1 MAWIK
6 IPENKTEMQIG
17 GNWVKIPSGMKEVEI
32 PDNLLGAQPA
42 TNSAPTYAPSAP
54 DMSKAVDAT
63 PKEKT
68 WYDKVGEFA
77 DQISPINVI
86 KGVGKELGGM
96 LEYSHYDGATGKE
109 LEAKKATEALARAKH
124 AGDDRNIISQLLG
137 DESKDQ
143 AVKERTENL
152 LYNWAKKNNY
162 DDVRE
167 ANGKYYL
174 QKGDNFIPVD
184 EPGIGDSVSTYLNE
198 MGVPMGAISVAS
210 ALLPTKKLSTA
221 QKAIST
227 ALATAG
233 ASGAG
238 AALDLMADKRI
249 LGDETINGDDYLKHA
264 LRGASDDALISGP
277 LVTMASPAV
286 KEALKKGV
294 SKASDYSIVKPVAR
308 YVINDNIGGAQK
320 AMADKLGGE
329 ANVAAAQN
337 LSKEALDED
346 MYKALLNDDKTYT
359 LPNVGNEKVQ
369 KGINYVNE
377 KILAPAQKATRDII
391 KGDKIKEQEMD
402 LLLTAL
408 GNDAKGA
415 EIIANTVAND
425 PKSFSKIYKMSSDL
439 NADAKNTLLNMVDK
453 KKTADILSGYEKR
466 TKDNFGE
473 VINALDDAFAGK
485 EASANLLQAKHEL
498 GTQALRLPAGY
509 RDSTLELL
517 GNTKGFKGLNEVRN
531 VLSADMA
538 RLTAPDAI
546 TAGTKK
552 TLGKMIEAVDNAID
566 NVAEQA
572 FNNPALSQ
580 KAKDVLK
587 QARSEYALFKELQNS
602 KIYHDVMGELK
613 SSGDIT
619 NSLLKALNAE
629 NGLDFKAL
637 TSRLSSSEQEALETN
652 LIRGVIEKFSKD
664 GITDFSKVSATLKDA
679 PFESKRAVEIMSEL
693 NKKAPILNN
702 TSALLEKLTAINPKA
717 KELQQGIGHSVTGAL
732 MTMKRNLAIERLKSL
747 LPVLGNDASLKN
759 HIRNAINNAGDLKS
773 VINNLEKIEIKDAP
787 ENSTKLLEAFKNEVK
802 ALREEAQTGEIKGD
816 NFITKESP
824 APKSDLNVKIS
835 VDDWVRELG
844 GINANKQI
852 KADLTKLY
860 EKHKE
865 LFTKPSDVFRLIK
878 AVKEN
883 PTFFYNN
890 NEPNTALIG
899 KILDNGKL
907 GKIGIQKDYD
917 SEYLKLNHA
926 TYSSKADKENKRLL
940 RRNENSHLVGSP
952 TPTQLTLGEAT
963 EPTADGAKALLDEKG
978 RASEDALHSHTDTKP
993 AGALKLEQDA
1003 RLARDNEIIPQ
1014 KDKNTKTINASPH
1027 IASGL
1032 LGGTAN
1038 GADENGNVSPEE
1050 FAKGF
1055 IYALFG
1061 SKFSASAVK
1070 RISPELY
1077 NSILGLGKK
1086 MPQMAKDNPKLLTKI
1101 YGSAKSNSINSFA
1114 GEKALNAS
1122 ANKLSKAKAMLEKGE
1137 DEVKIWQSTGWYK
1150 DKDGAWKFEI
1160 DDSPAKIKNQN
1171 ADKLGDLL
1179 EHKELFKAYPELK
1192 DINVVKIKD
1201 ELYNKNLKDWHKES
1215 SPLTKNTDGTP
1226 KIFYHGTKKSN
1237 ISEFDQK
1244 FDKSKWGFFFTTDK
1258 GLSEEYSKGRYGLKE
1273 PNSGV
1278 MEVYINAKKP
1288 FDLREEITND
1298 TAKKYQALLGNLA
1311 KRDDIKNGVGKSL
1324 YEYIKN
1330 TNLKQYDTK
1339 ARAFKDKLQ
1348 NAGYDSII
1356 LDDNVIVAFNPNQIK
1371 HVKNNGN
1378 FNKENDI
1385 YASGNKGYYDPVK
1398 KEIGLREIA
1407 DKSTLMHEIQHAIQ
1421 DIEGFAKGSNTND
1434 KKYAL
1439 SHGEAEARNVQNRL
1453 NLNKKDR
1460 VYPHETFDVNPND
1473 TFVSREDGVNFSQK
1487 LPELKEKRGIYNV
1500 TYNGKNSTQ
1509 IKQDLD
1515 NINDAI
1521 KYERGNIGK
1530 GAKHISIR
1538 HLDDENKAGFVTKE
1552 ELLNLGEN
1560 VRNFIKEHK
1569 EPFVNKKN
1577 ARIYEWE
1584 DDKGVRFKLVVS
1596 NKNGEGRGLPL
1607 GKSQDVSSITND
1619 LRPATKK
1626 GLSPSGSLDDIIT
1639 FYSDRNLKEPMKFEN
1654 PKLKLL
1660 DAIDTSSDKVGLVKK
1675 VLLNKD
1681 ISDGVKAKAV
1691 NRLTK
1696 NKISQ
1701 GAKTS
1706 YISTKNSKNN

>member
-6 IPENKTEMQIG
+6 IPENAKEMQIG
-17 GNWVKIPSGMKEVEI
+17 GNWIQIPNGAKEMQV
-32 PDNLLGAQPA
+32 PDGLLSKQQ
-42 TNSAPTYAPSAP
+42 NSNVATYAPPPAP

-77 DQISPINVI
+77 DKISPINVA

-124 AGDDRNIISQLLG
+124 ASDDRNIISQLAG

-198 MGVPMGAISVAS
+198 MGVPMGAITLAS
-210 ALLPTKKLSTA
+210 NLLPNKKLSAA
-221 QKAIST
+221 QKAVTT
-227 ALATAG
+227 ALGTAG
-233 ASGAG
+233 ASGIG
-238 AALDLMADKRI
+238 AAMDVFADKRI
-249 LGDETINGDDYLKHA
+249 LGDDSITTDDYLKHA
-264 LRGASDDALISGP
+264 LRGASDDALVSAP
-277 LVTMASPAV
+277 LAAMASPAV
-286 KEALKKGV
+286 KEALKKGA
-294 SKASDYSIVKPVAR
+294 KTASDLSLVKPLAR
-308 YVINDNIGGAQK
+308 YVINDNIGGAEK
-320 AMADKLGGE
+320 AIMDKLGGE
-329 ANVAAAQN
+329 ANTAAAQN
-337 LSKEALDED
+337 LSKNALGDD
-346 MYKALLNDDKTYT
+346 LYRTLLNDDQAYA
-359 LPNVGNEKVQ
+359 LPKVGNEKIQ
-369 KGINYVNE
+369 KGINYVNDN
-377 KILAPAQKATRDII
+377 ILAPAQKITRDMI
-391 KGDKIKEQEMD
+391 KGEGTREREMD
-402 LLLTAL
+402 LFLTAL

-415 EIIANTVAND
+415 DIIADAVARD

-439 NADAKNTLLNMVDK
+439 NADAKNAFLNMIEK

-473 VINALDDAFAGK
+473 VVNALDDAFVGK

-517 GNTKGFKGLNEVRN
+517 GNTKSFKGLNEVRN

-572 FNNPALSQ
+572 FSNPALSQ

-629 NGLDFKAL
+629 NGLDLKAL
-637 TSRLSSSEQEALETN
+637 TARLSSSEQEALETN
-652 LIRGVIEKFSKD
+652 LIRGVIEKFTKD
-664 GITDFSKVSATLKDA
+664 GITDFSKVSNTLKNA
-679 PFESKRAVEIMSEL
+679 PFESKRAVEIMGEL
-693 NKKAPILNN
+693 NKKAHILNN
-702 TSALLEKLTAINPKA
+702 TSSLLEKLTAINPKA
-717 KELQQGIGHSVTGAL
+717 KELQQGQGTHITSAL

-759 HIRNAINNAGDLKS
+759 HIRSAINNAGDLKS

-824 APKSDLNVKIS
+824 APKSDLNVKMDLAPNIRDLSKITTEEIS
-835 VDDWVRELG
+835 
-844 GINANKQI
+844 
-852 KADLTKLY
+852 ADLDYLAS
-860 EKHKE
+860 KHPE
-865 LFTKPSDVFRLIK
+865 MFSKPSDVFRLIREIK
-878 AVKEN
+878 NEPTHFFNNNRLDYALIVKRMDENKIGKLAIDKESGEVKHATKVKE
-883 PTFFYNN
+883 
-890 NEPNTALIG
+890 
-899 KILDNGKL
+899 
-907 GKIGIQKDYD
+907 KD
-917 SEYLKLNHA
+917 L
-926 TYSSKADKENKRLL
+926 KRLDKVS
-940 RRNENSHLVGSP
+940 RENSKDAGIIQTFIQPGSKSNSE
-952 TPTQLTLGEAT
+952 LGL
-963 EPTADGAKALLDEKG
+963 P
-978 RASEDALHSHTDTKP
+978 
-993 AGALKLEQDA
+993 
-1003 RLARDNEIIPQ
+1003 NEIIPKQTQELDKTFKNQ
-1014 KDKNTKTINASPH
+1014 KDENTKTINASPH

-1038 GADENGNVSPEE
+1038 GADENGDVSPEE

-1061 SKFSASAVK
+1061 SKITAEGVK
-1070 RISPELY
+1070 KVSPELY
-1077 NSILGLGKK
+1077 NKILSISKK
-1086 MPQMAKDNPKLLTKI
+1086 P
-1101 YGSAKSNSINSFA
+1101 S
-1114 GEKALNAS
+1114 E
-1122 ANKLSKAKAMLEKGE
+1122 E
-1137 DEVKIWQSTGWYK
+1137 
-1150 DKDGAWKFEI
+1150 
-1160 DDSPAKIKNQN
+1160 IKNIVDN
-1171 ADKLGDLL
+1171 AGVDKL
-1179 EHKELFKAYPELK
+1179 
-1192 DINVVKIKD
+1192 
-1201 ELYNKNLKDWHKES
+1201 
-1215 SPLTKNTDGTP
+1215 
-1226 KIFYHGTKKSN
+1226 
-1237 ISEFDQK
+1237 
-1244 FDKSKWGFFFTTDK
+1244 
-1258 GLSEEYSKGRYGLKE
+1258 
-1273 PNSGV
+1273 
-1278 MEVYINAKKP
+1278 AK
-1288 FDLREEITND
+1288 
-1298 TAKKYQALLGNLA
+1298 Q
-1311 KRDDIKNGVGKSL
+1311 
-1324 YEYIKN
+1324 
-1330 TNLKQYDTK
+1330 
-1339 ARAFKDKLQ
+1339 
-1348 NAGYDSII
+1348 
-1356 LDDNVIVAFNPNQIK
+1356 
-1371 HVKNNGN
+1371 
-1378 FNKENDI
+1378 
-1385 YASGNKGYYDPVK
+1385 
-1398 KEIGLREIA
+1398 
-1407 DKSTLMHEIQHAIQ
+1407 
-1421 DIEGFAKGSNTND
+1421 
-1434 KKYAL
+1434 
-1439 SHGEAEARNVQNRL
+1439 
-1453 NLNKKDR
+1453 
-1460 VYPHETFDVNPND
+1460 
-1473 TFVSREDGVNFSQK
+1473 
-1487 LPELKEKRGIYNV
+1487 EKRGIYNV
-1500 TYNGKNSTQ
+1500 TYNGKNATQ

-1660 DAIDTSSDKVGLVKK
+1660 DVIDASGDKVGLVKK

-1706 YISTKNSKNN
+1706 YISTKNSDNN

>member
-773 VINNLEKIEIKDAP
+773 VINNLEKVEIKDAP
-787 ENSTKLLEAFKNEVK
+787 QNSQKLLEAFKNEVK
-802 ALREEAQTGEIKGD
+802 VLREEAQTGEIKGD
-816 NFITKESP
+816 SFITKESP
-824 APKSDLNVKIS
+824 APKSDLNVKMDLAPNVRDLSKITTEEIS
-835 VDDWVRELG
+835 
-844 GINANKQI
+844 
-852 KADLTKLY
+852 ADLDYLAS
-860 EKHKE
+860 KHPE
-865 LFTKPSDVFRLIK
+865 MFSKPSDVFRLIREIK
-878 AVKEN
+878 NEPTHFFNNNRLDYALIVKRVGDNKIGKLAVDKESGEVKHATKVKE
-883 PTFFYNN
+883 
-890 NEPNTALIG
+890 
-899 KILDNGKL
+899 
-907 GKIGIQKDYD
+907 KDI
-917 SEYLKLNHA
+917 
-926 TYSSKADKENKRLL
+926 KRLD
-940 RRNENSHLVGSP
+940 RISRENSKDAGIIQTFIQPGSKSNSE
-952 TPTQLTLGEAT
+952 LGL
-963 EPTADGAKALLDEKG
+963 P
-978 RASEDALHSHTDTKP
+978 
-993 AGALKLEQDA
+993 
-1003 RLARDNEIIPQ
+1003 NEIIPKQTQELDKTFKNQ

-1038 GADENGNVSPEE
+1038 GTDENGKVSPEE
-1050 FAKGF
+1050 FAKCL

-1061 SKFSASAVK
+1061 SKISASAVK
-1070 RISPELY
+1070 RRSPELY

-1288 FDLREEITND
+1288 FDLREEITKD
-1298 TAKKYQALLGNLA
+1298 TANKYQALLGNLA
-1311 KRDDIKNGVGKSL
+1311 KRDDIKNGVGRSL

-1339 ARAFKDKLQ
+1339 AKAFKDKLQ
-1348 NAGYDSII
+1348 KAGYDSII

-1385 YASGNKGYYDPVK
+1385 YALGNKGYYDPLK
-1398 KEIGLREIA
+1398 KEIGLSEIA

-1453 NLNKKDR
+1453 DLNKKGR
-1460 VYPHETFDVNPND
+1460 AHPHETFDVNPNE

-1500 TYNGKNSTQ
+1500 TYNGKFSTPVY
-1509 IKQDLD
+1509 KDVKD
-1515 NINDAI
+1515 VEGAVRYAI
-1521 KYERGNIGK
+1521 GNKNK
-1530 GAKHISIR
+1530 GAKHIEIK
-1538 HLDDENKAGFVTKE
+1538 HLEDTTKEGYVTKQ
-1552 ELLNLGEN
+1552 ELLNMGEN
-1560 VRNFIKEHK
+1560 MRKFIKEYK
-1569 EPFVNKKN
+1569 EPFINDRN
-1577 ARIYEWE
+1577 ARLYEWE
-1584 DDKGVRFKLVVS
+1584 DKDGVRFRLVI
-1596 NKNGEGRGLPL
+1596 NDIKDKNGGSGIH
-1607 GKSQDVSSITND
+1607 SAITSTSAN
-1619 LRPATKK
+1619 
-1626 GLSPSGSLDDIIT
+1626 DDIIT

-1660 DAIDTSSDKVGLVKK
+1660 DAIDTSGDKVGLVKK

-1706 YISTKNSKNN
+1706 YISTKNSDNN

>member
-32 PDNLLGAQPA
+32 PDNLLGTQPA
-42 TNSAPTYAPSAP
+42 ANSAPTYAPPAP

-77 DQISPINVI
+77 DKISPINVI

-124 AGDDRNIISQLLG
+124 ASDDRNIISQLAG

-198 MGVPMGAISVAS
+198 MGVPMGAITLAS
-210 ALLPTKKLSTA
+210 NLLPNKKLSAA
-221 QKAIST
+221 QKAVT
-227 ALATAG
+227 AALGTAG
-233 ASGAG
+233 ASGIG
-238 AALDLMADKRI
+238 AAMDVFADKRI
-249 LGDETINGDDYLKHA
+249 LGDDSITTDDYLKHA
-264 LRGASDDALISGP
+264 LRGASDDALVSAP
-277 LVTMASPAV
+277 LAAMASPAV

-308 YVINDNIGGAQK
+308 YVINDNIGGAEK
-320 AMADKLGGE
+320 AIMDKLGGE
-329 ANVAAAQN
+329 ANAAAAQN
-337 LSKEALDED
+337 LSKNALGDD
-346 MYKALLNDDKTYT
+346 LYKTLLNDDQAYT
-359 LPNVGNEKVQ
+359 LPKVGNEKIQ
-369 KGINYVNE
+369 KGINYVNDN
-377 KILAPAQKATRDII
+377 ILAPAQKITRDMV
-391 KGDKIKEQEMD
+391 KGEGTREREMD
-402 LLLTAL
+402 LFLTAL

-415 EIIANTVAND
+415 DIIADAVARD

-439 NADAKNTLLNMVDK
+439 NADAKNAFLNMIEK
-453 KKTADILSGYEKR
+453 KKTVDILSGYEKR

-473 VINALDDAFAGK
+473 VINALDDAFVGK

-572 FNNPALSQ
+572 FSNPALSQ

-629 NGLDFKAL
+629 NGLDLKAL
-637 TSRLSSSEQEALETN
+637 TARLSSSEQEALETN
-652 LIRGVIEKFSKD
+652 LIRGVIEKFTKD
-664 GITDFSKVSATLKDA
+664 GITDFSKVSDTLKNA
-679 PFESKRAVEIMSEL
+679 PFESKRAVEIMGEL

-702 TSALLEKLTAINPKA
+702 TSSLLEKLTAINPKA

-816 NFITKESP
+816 NFITKGSP
-824 APKSDLNVKIS
+824 APKSDLNVKMDLAPNIRDLSKITTEEIS
-835 VDDWVRELG
+835 
-844 GINANKQI
+844 
-852 KADLTKLY
+852 ADLDYLAS
-860 EKHKE
+860 KHPE
-865 LFTKPSDVFRLIK
+865 MFSKPSDVFRLIREIK
-878 AVKEN
+878 NEPTHFFNNNRLDYALIVKRMDENKIGKLAIDKESGEVKHATKVKE
-883 PTFFYNN
+883 
-890 NEPNTALIG
+890 
-899 KILDNGKL
+899 
-907 GKIGIQKDYD
+907 KD
-917 SEYLKLNHA
+917 L
-926 TYSSKADKENKRLL
+926 KRLDKVS
-940 RRNENSHLVGSP
+940 RENSKDAGIIQTFIQPGSKSNSE
-952 TPTQLTLGEAT
+952 LGL
-963 EPTADGAKALLDEKG
+963 P
-978 RASEDALHSHTDTKP
+978 
-993 AGALKLEQDA
+993 
-1003 RLARDNEIIPQ
+1003 NEIIPKQTQELDKTFKNQ

-1101 YGSAKSNSINSFA
+1101 YGAANSNSINSFA
-1114 GEKALNAS
+1114 GEKALNAN

-1150 DKDGAWKFEI
+1150 DKDSAWKFEI

-1473 TFVSREDGVNFSQK
+1473 TFVSREDGVNFSKK

-1500 TYNGKNSTQ
+1500 TYNGKFSTPVY
-1509 IKQDLD
+1509 KDLTTID
-1515 NINDAI
+1515 DAI
-1521 KYERGNIGK
+1521 KYAKGDKSK

-1538 HLDDENKAGFVTKE
+1538 HLNDENKEGYVTRQ
-1552 ELLNLGEN
+1552 ELLSLGEN
-1560 VRNFIKEHK
+1560 IRAYLKENK
-1569 EPFVNKKN
+1569 EPFIDK
-1577 ARIYEWE
+1577 RGGHIYEWE
-1584 DDKGVRFKLVVS
+1584 DKDGVRFRAVIGQAKRES
-1596 NKNGEGRGLPL
+1596 DDR
-1607 GKSQDVSSITND
+1607 SITSTLKPTD
-1619 LRPATKK
+1619 EATK
-1626 GLSPSGSLDDIIT
+1626 SGIIPNSSLYSSNDIIT

-1660 DAIDTSSDKVGLVKK
+1660 DAIDTSSDKAGLVKK

-1706 YISTKNSKNN
+1706 YISTKNSDNN

>member
-17 GNWVKIPSGMKEVEI
+17 GNWVKIPNGMKEVEI

-42 TNSAPTYAPSAP
+42 ANSAPTYAPPAP

-77 DQISPINVI
+77 DKISPINVI

-96 LEYSHYDGATGKE
+96 LEHSHYDGATGEE
-109 LEAKKATEALARAKH
+109 LEAKKATEALSRAKH
-124 AGDDRNIISQLLG
+124 ASDDRNIISQLAG

-198 MGVPMGAISVAS
+198 MGVPMGAITLAS
-210 ALLPTKKLSTA
+210 NLLPNKKLSA
-221 QKAIST
+221 VQKAVT
-227 ALATAG
+227 AALGTAG
-233 ASGAG
+233 ASGIG
-238 AALDLMADKRI
+238 AAMDVFADKRI
-249 LGDETINGDDYLKHA
+249 LGDDSITTDDYLKHA
-264 LRGASDDALISGP
+264 LRGASDDALVSAP
-277 LVTMASPAV
+277 LAAMASPAV

-294 SKASDYSIVKPVAR
+294 KTASDLSVVKPLAR
-308 YVINDNIGGAQK
+308 YVINDNIGGAEK
-320 AMADKLGGE
+320 TIMDKLGGE
-329 ANVAAAQN
+329 ANAEAAQN
-337 LSKEALDED
+337 LSKNALGDD
-346 MYKALLNDDKTYT
+346 LYKTLLNDDQAYA
-359 LPNVGNEKVQ
+359 LPKVGNEKIQ
-369 KGINYVNE
+369 NGINSVNDNS
-377 KILAPAQKATRDII
+377 LAPAQKITRDMI
-391 KGDKIKEQEMD
+391 KGEGTREREMD
-402 LLLTAL
+402 LFLTAL

-415 EIIANTVAND
+415 DIIADAVARD

-439 NADAKNTLLNMVDK
+439 NADAKSAFLNMIEK

-473 VINALDDAFAGK
+473 VINALDDAFVGK

-629 NGLDFKAL
+629 NGLDLKAL
-637 TSRLSSSEQEALETN
+637 TARLSSSEQEALETN
-652 LIRGVIEKFSKD
+652 LIRGVIEKFTKD
-664 GITDFSKVSATLKDA
+664 GITDFSKVSDTLKNA
-679 PFESKRAVEIMSEL
+679 PFESKRAVEIMGEL

-702 TSALLEKLTAINPKA
+702 TSSLLEKLTAINPKA

-747 LPVLGNDASLKN
+747 LPVLGNDAALKN
-759 HIRNAINNAGDLKS
+759 HIRNAINSAGDLKS
-773 VINNLEKIEIKDAP
+773 VINNLEKVEVKDVP

-802 ALREEAQTGEIKGD
+802 ALREEAQTREIKGD
-816 NFITKESP
+816 GFVVKNSGRLTFMDEAKFELSKELQG
-824 APKSDLNVKIS
+824 KTDLGEKIS
-835 VDDWVRELG
+835 TSLAWLHSKHPEMFE
-844 GINANKQI
+844 NK
-852 KADLTKLY
+852 
-860 EKHKE
+860 
-865 LFTKPSDVFRLIK
+865 R
-878 AVKEN
+878 AVKELID
-883 PTFFYNN
+883 YVLD
-890 NEPNTALIG
+890 EPNTIKAG
-899 KILDNGKL
+899 KSENSVYL
-907 GKIGIQKDYD
+907 GKKDDTKIKDIVVDKD
-917 SEYLKLNHA
+917 SNKIIHA
-926 TYSSKADKENKRLL
+926 NSRKMNASEKKE
-940 RRNENSHLVGSP
+940 
-952 TPTQLTLGEAT
+952 
-963 EPTADGAKALLDEKG
+963 

-1003 RLARDNEIIPQ
+1003 RLARDSGIIPQ

-1061 SKFSASAVK
+1061 SRITAEGVK
-1070 RISPELY
+1070 RVSPELY
-1077 NSILGLGKK
+1077 NKILSISKK
-1086 MPQMAKDNPKLLTKI
+1086 P
-1101 YGSAKSNSINSFA
+1101 S
-1114 GEKALNAS
+1114 E
-1122 ANKLSKAKAMLEKGE
+1122 E
-1137 DEVKIWQSTGWYK
+1137 
-1150 DKDGAWKFEI
+1150 
-1160 DDSPAKIKNQN
+1160 IKNIVDN
-1171 ADKLGDLL
+1171 AGADKL
-1179 EHKELFKAYPELK
+1179 
-1192 DINVVKIKD
+1192 
-1201 ELYNKNLKDWHKES
+1201 
-1215 SPLTKNTDGTP
+1215 
-1226 KIFYHGTKKSN
+1226 
-1237 ISEFDQK
+1237 
-1244 FDKSKWGFFFTTDK
+1244 
-1258 GLSEEYSKGRYGLKE
+1258 
-1273 PNSGV
+1273 
-1278 MEVYINAKKP
+1278 AK
-1288 FDLREEITND
+1288 
-1298 TAKKYQALLGNLA
+1298 Q
-1311 KRDDIKNGVGKSL
+1311 
-1324 YEYIKN
+1324 
-1330 TNLKQYDTK
+1330 
-1339 ARAFKDKLQ
+1339 
-1348 NAGYDSII
+1348 
-1356 LDDNVIVAFNPNQIK
+1356 
-1371 HVKNNGN
+1371 
-1378 FNKENDI
+1378 
-1385 YASGNKGYYDPVK
+1385 
-1398 KEIGLREIA
+1398 
-1407 DKSTLMHEIQHAIQ
+1407 
-1421 DIEGFAKGSNTND
+1421 
-1434 KKYAL
+1434 
-1439 SHGEAEARNVQNRL
+1439 
-1453 NLNKKDR
+1453 
-1460 VYPHETFDVNPND
+1460 
-1473 TFVSREDGVNFSQK
+1473 
-1487 LPELKEKRGIYNV
+1487 EKRGIYNV
-1500 TYNGKNSTQ
+1500 TYNGKFSTPVY
-1509 IKQDLD
+1509 KDLED
-1515 NINDAI
+1515 VEGAVRYAI
-1521 KYERGNIGK
+1521 GNKNK
-1530 GAKHISIR
+1530 GAKHIEIK
-1538 HLDDENKAGFVTKE
+1538 HLEDTTKEGYVTKQ
-1552 ELLNLGEN
+1552 ELLNMGEN
-1560 VRNFIKEHK
+1560 MRKFIKEYK
-1569 EPFVNKKN
+1569 EPFINDRK
-1577 ARIYEWE
+1577 ARLYEWE
-1584 DDKGVRFKLVVS
+1584 DKDGVRFRLVI
-1596 NKNGEGRGLPL
+1596 NDIKDKNGGSGIH
-1607 GKSQDVSSITND
+1607 SAITSTSANN
-1619 LRPATKK
+1619 
-1626 GLSPSGSLDDIIT
+1626 DIIT

-1660 DAIDTSSDKVGLVKK
+1660 DAIDNSSDKVGAVEKI
-1675 VLLNKD
+1675 LLNKH

-1701 GAKTS
+1701 GVKIS
-1706 YISTKNSKNN
+1706 YISTKNSNNN

>member
-1 MAWIK
+1 MGLYK
-6 IPENKTEMQIG
+6 QIG
-17 GNWVKIPSGMKEVEI
+17 
-32 PDNLLGAQPA
+32 
-42 TNSAPTYAPSAP
+42 Y
-54 DMSKAVDAT
+54 
-63 PKEKT
+63 
-68 WYDKVGEFA
+68 
-77 DQISPINVI
+77 
-86 KGVGKELGGM
+86 
-96 LEYSHYDGATGKE
+96 
-109 LEAKKATEALARAKH
+109 
-124 AGDDRNIISQLLG
+124 RNISL
-137 DESKDQ
+137 
-143 AVKERTENL
+143 
-152 LYNWAKKNNY
+152 
-162 DDVRE
+162 
-167 ANGKYYL
+167 
-174 QKGDNFIPVD
+174 
-184 EPGIGDSVSTYLNE
+184 
-198 MGVPMGAISVAS
+198 
-210 ALLPTKKLSTA
+210 
-221 QKAIST
+221 
-227 ALATAG
+227 
-233 ASGAG
+233 
-238 AALDLMADKRI
+238 
-249 LGDETINGDDYLKHA
+249 
-264 LRGASDDALISGP
+264 
-277 LVTMASPAV
+277 
-286 KEALKKGV
+286 
-294 SKASDYSIVKPVAR
+294 
-308 YVINDNIGGAQK
+308 
-320 AMADKLGGE
+320 
-329 ANVAAAQN
+329 
-337 LSKEALDED
+337 
-346 MYKALLNDDKTYT
+346 
-359 LPNVGNEKVQ
+359 
-369 KGINYVNE
+369 
-377 KILAPAQKATRDII
+377 
-391 KGDKIKEQEMD
+391 
-402 LLLTAL
+402 
-408 GNDAKGA
+408 
-415 EIIANTVAND
+415 
-425 PKSFSKIYKMSSDL
+425 
-439 NADAKNTLLNMVDK
+439 
-453 KKTADILSGYEKR
+453 
-466 TKDNFGE
+466 
-473 VINALDDAFAGK
+473 
-485 EASANLLQAKHEL
+485 
-498 GTQALRLPAGY
+498 
-509 RDSTLELL
+509 
-517 GNTKGFKGLNEVRN
+517 
-531 VLSADMA
+531 
-538 RLTAPDAI
+538 
-546 TAGTKK
+546 
-552 TLGKMIEAVDNAID
+552 
-566 NVAEQA
+566 
-572 FNNPALSQ
+572 
-580 KAKDVLK
+580 
-587 QARSEYALFKELQNS
+587 
-602 KIYHDVMGELK
+602 

-629 NGLDFKAL
+629 KGLDLKAL
-637 TSRLSSSEQEALETN
+637 IARLSSSEQEALETN
-652 LIRGVIEKFSKD
+652 LIRGVIEKFTKD
-664 GITDFSKVSATLKDA
+664 GITDFSKVSNTLKDA
-679 PFESKRAVEIMSEL
+679 PFESKRAVEIMGEL

-702 TSALLEKLTAINPKA
+702 TSSLLEKLTAINPKA

-816 NFITKESP
+816 GFVVKNGGKLTFMDKAKFELSKELQG
-824 APKSDLNVKIS
+824 KSDLGEKIS
-835 VDDWVRELG
+835 TSLAWLHSKHPEMFENKRAVKELIDYVLDEPNTIKAG
-844 GINANKQI
+844 KSENSVYLGKKDGTKIKDIVVNKSENKIIHANRRRMSTDEI
-852 KADLTKLY
+852 KAD
-860 EKHKE
+860 
-865 LFTKPSDVFRLIK
+865 
-878 AVKEN
+878 
-883 PTFFYNN
+883 
-890 NEPNTALIG
+890 G
-899 KILDNGKL
+899 K
-907 GKIGIQKDYD
+907 
-917 SEYLKLNHA
+917 
-926 TYSSKADKENKRLL
+926 
-940 RRNENSHLVGSP
+940 
-952 TPTQLTLGEAT
+952 
-963 EPTADGAKALLDEKG
+963 
-978 RASEDALHSHTDTKP
+978 DAHIPLHTDTMP
-993 AGALKLEQDA
+993 AGATGANA
-1003 RLARDNEIIPQ
+1003 RSSADESIISQ

-1038 GADENGNVSPEE
+1038 GTDENGNVSPEE

-1244 FDKSKWGFFFTTDK
+1244 FDKSKLGFFFTTDK

-1453 NLNKKDR
+1453 DLNKKDR
-1460 VYPHETFDVNPND
+1460 AYPHETFDVNPND

-1500 TYNGKNSTQ
+1500 TYNGKNAIQ

-1701 GAKTS
+1701 GVKNS
-1706 YISTKNSKNN
+1706 YISTKNSNNN

>member
-1 MAWIK
+1 
-6 IPENKTEMQIG
+6 
-17 GNWVKIPSGMKEVEI
+17 
-32 PDNLLGAQPA
+32 
-42 TNSAPTYAPSAP
+42 
-54 DMSKAVDAT
+54 
-63 PKEKT
+63 
-68 WYDKVGEFA
+68 
-77 DQISPINVI
+77 
-86 KGVGKELGGM
+86 
-96 LEYSHYDGATGKE
+96 
-109 LEAKKATEALARAKH
+109 
-124 AGDDRNIISQLLG
+124 
-137 DESKDQ
+137 
-143 AVKERTENL
+143 
-152 LYNWAKKNNY
+152 
-162 DDVRE
+162 
-167 ANGKYYL
+167 
-174 QKGDNFIPVD
+174 
-184 EPGIGDSVSTYLNE
+184 
-198 MGVPMGAISVAS
+198 
-210 ALLPTKKLSTA
+210 
-221 QKAIST
+221 
-227 ALATAG
+227 
-233 ASGAG
+233 
-238 AALDLMADKRI
+238 
-249 LGDETINGDDYLKHA
+249 
-264 LRGASDDALISGP
+264 
-277 LVTMASPAV
+277 
-286 KEALKKGV
+286 
-294 SKASDYSIVKPVAR
+294 
-308 YVINDNIGGAQK
+308 
-320 AMADKLGGE
+320 
-329 ANVAAAQN
+329 
-337 LSKEALDED
+337 
-346 MYKALLNDDKTYT
+346 
-359 LPNVGNEKVQ
+359 
-369 KGINYVNE
+369 
-377 KILAPAQKATRDII
+377 
-391 KGDKIKEQEMD
+391 
-402 LLLTAL
+402 
-408 GNDAKGA
+408 
-415 EIIANTVAND
+415 
-425 PKSFSKIYKMSSDL
+425 
-439 NADAKNTLLNMVDK
+439 
-453 KKTADILSGYEKR
+453 
-466 TKDNFGE
+466 
-473 VINALDDAFAGK
+473 
-485 EASANLLQAKHEL
+485 
-498 GTQALRLPAGY
+498 
-509 RDSTLELL
+509 
-517 GNTKGFKGLNEVRN
+517 
-531 VLSADMA
+531 
-538 RLTAPDAI
+538 
-546 TAGTKK
+546 
-552 TLGKMIEAVDNAID
+552 
-566 NVAEQA
+566 
-572 FNNPALSQ
+572 
-580 KAKDVLK
+580 
-587 QARSEYALFKELQNS
+587 
-602 KIYHDVMGELK
+602 
-613 SSGDIT
+613 
-619 NSLLKALNAE
+619 
-629 NGLDFKAL
+629 
-637 TSRLSSSEQEALETN
+637 
-652 LIRGVIEKFSKD
+652 
-664 GITDFSKVSATLKDA
+664 
-679 PFESKRAVEIMSEL
+679 
-693 NKKAPILNN
+693 
-702 TSALLEKLTAINPKA
+702 
-717 KELQQGIGHSVTGAL
+717 

-802 ALREEAQTGEIKGD
+802 ALREEAQNVEIKGD
-816 NFITKESP
+816 NFVTKESP
-824 APKSDLNVKIS
+824 VPKSDLNVKMDLAPNVRDLSKITTEEIS
-835 VDDWVRELG
+835 
-844 GINANKQI
+844 
-852 KADLTKLY
+852 ADLDYLAS
-860 EKHKE
+860 KHPE
-865 LFTKPSDVFRLIK
+865 MFSKPSDVFRLIREIK
-878 AVKEN
+878 NEPTHFFNNNRLDYALIVKRMDENKIGKLAIDKESGEVKHATKVKE
-883 PTFFYNN
+883 
-890 NEPNTALIG
+890 
-899 KILDNGKL
+899 
-907 GKIGIQKDYD
+907 KD
-917 SEYLKLNHA
+917 L
-926 TYSSKADKENKRLL
+926 KRLDKVS
-940 RRNENSHLVGSP
+940 RENSKDAGIIQTFIQPGSKSNSE
-952 TPTQLTLGEAT
+952 LGL
-963 EPTADGAKALLDEKG
+963 P
-978 RASEDALHSHTDTKP
+978 
-993 AGALKLEQDA
+993 
-1003 RLARDNEIIPQ
+1003 NEIIPKQTQELDKTFKNQ

-1101 YGSAKSNSINSFA
+1101 YGAANSNSINSFA
-1114 GEKALNAS
+1114 GEKALNAN

-1150 DKDGAWKFEI
+1150 DKDSAWKFEI

-1473 TFVSREDGVNFSQK
+1473 TFVSREDGVNFSKK

-1500 TYNGKNSTQ
+1500 TYNGKFSTPVY
-1509 IKQDLD
+1509 KDLTTID
-1515 NINDAI
+1515 DAI
-1521 KYERGNIGK
+1521 KYAKGDKSK

-1538 HLDDENKAGFVTKE
+1538 HLNDENKEGYVTRQ
-1552 ELLNLGEN
+1552 ELLSLGEN
-1560 VRNFIKEHK
+1560 IRAYLKENK
-1569 EPFVNKKN
+1569 EPFIDK
-1577 ARIYEWE
+1577 RGGHIYEWE
-1584 DDKGVRFKLVVS
+1584 DKDGVRFRAVIGQAKRES
-1596 NKNGEGRGLPL
+1596 DDR
-1607 GKSQDVSSITND
+1607 SITSTLKPTD
-1619 LRPATKK
+1619 EATK
-1626 GLSPSGSLDDIIT
+1626 SGIIPNSSLYSSNDIIT

-1660 DAIDTSSDKVGLVKK
+1660 DAIDTSSDKAGLVKK

-1706 YISTKNSKNN
+1706 YISTKNSDNN

>member
-124 AGDDRNIISQLLG
+124 AGDDRNIISQLVG

-184 EPGIGDSVSTYLNE
+184 EPGIGDSLSTYLNE

-238 AALDLMADKRI
+238 AAMDLMADKRI

-264 LRGASDDALISGP
+264 LRGASDDSLISGP
-277 LVTMASPAV
+277 LATMTSPAV

-329 ANVAAAQN
+329 ANAAAAQN

-359 LPNVGNEKVQ
+359 LPNVGNEKIQ
-369 KGINYVNE
+369 KGINYLNE
-377 KILAPAQKATRDII
+377 NVITPAQKTTRDII
-391 KGDKIKEQEMD
+391 KGEGTREREMD
-402 LLLTAL
+402 LFLTAL

-415 EIIANTVAND
+415 DIIADAVARD

-619 NSLLKALNAE
+619 NSLLKALSAE

-664 GITDFSKVSATLKDA
+664 GITDFSKVSAALKDA

-747 LPVLGNDASLKN
+747 LPVLGNDVALKN

-773 VINNLEKIEIKDAP
+773 VINNLEKVEVKDAP
-787 ENSTKLLEAFKNEVK
+787 QNSQKLLEAFKNEVK

-816 NFITKESP
+816 SFITKQSP

-852 KADLTKLY
+852 KADLTNLY

-865 LFTKPSDVFRLIK
+865 LFAKPSDVFRLIK

-907 GKIGIQKDYD
+907 GKIGIQKEYD

-940 RRNENSHLVGSP
+940 RRNEKSHLVGSP

-963 EPTADGAKALLDEKG
+963 EPTADGAKALLDENSKDAG
-978 RASEDALHSHTDTKP
+978 IIQTFIQPGSKSNSELGLP
-993 AGALKLEQDA
+993 
-1003 RLARDNEIIPQ
+1003 NEIIPKQ
-1014 KDKNTKTINASPH
+1014 TQELDKTLENRNVKPYKNKEDALVKEGYLNPTWEPQLKTIAKEHALDEAKLKEIFLDQTINTSKGRKPNFFLDLGDIVPTYGKSKRSPEYTNNLREIDNKLQQAYETFVKPLSASESKKIKTLYANPH

-1055 IYALFG
+1055 VYALFG
-1061 SKFSASAVK
+1061 SKITAEGVK
-1070 RISPELY
+1070 KVSPELY
-1077 NSILGLGKK
+1077 NKILSISKK
-1086 MPQMAKDNPKLLTKI
+1086 P
-1101 YGSAKSNSINSFA
+1101 S
-1114 GEKALNAS
+1114 E
-1122 ANKLSKAKAMLEKGE
+1122 E
-1137 DEVKIWQSTGWYK
+1137 
-1150 DKDGAWKFEI
+1150 
-1160 DDSPAKIKNQN
+1160 IKNIVDN
-1171 ADKLGDLL
+1171 AGVDKL
-1179 EHKELFKAYPELK
+1179 
-1192 DINVVKIKD
+1192 
-1201 ELYNKNLKDWHKES
+1201 
-1215 SPLTKNTDGTP
+1215 
-1226 KIFYHGTKKSN
+1226 
-1237 ISEFDQK
+1237 
-1244 FDKSKWGFFFTTDK
+1244 
-1258 GLSEEYSKGRYGLKE
+1258 
-1273 PNSGV
+1273 
-1278 MEVYINAKKP
+1278 AK
-1288 FDLREEITND
+1288 
-1298 TAKKYQALLGNLA
+1298 Q
-1311 KRDDIKNGVGKSL
+1311 
-1324 YEYIKN
+1324 
-1330 TNLKQYDTK
+1330 
-1339 ARAFKDKLQ
+1339 
-1348 NAGYDSII
+1348 
-1356 LDDNVIVAFNPNQIK
+1356 
-1371 HVKNNGN
+1371 
-1378 FNKENDI
+1378 
-1385 YASGNKGYYDPVK
+1385 
-1398 KEIGLREIA
+1398 
-1407 DKSTLMHEIQHAIQ
+1407 
-1421 DIEGFAKGSNTND
+1421 
-1434 KKYAL
+1434 
-1439 SHGEAEARNVQNRL
+1439 
-1453 NLNKKDR
+1453 
-1460 VYPHETFDVNPND
+1460 
-1473 TFVSREDGVNFSQK
+1473 
-1487 LPELKEKRGIYNV
+1487 EKRGIYNV
-1500 TYNGKNSTQ
+1500 TYNGKFSTPVY
-1509 IKQDLD
+1509 KDLTTID
-1515 NINDAI
+1515 DAI
-1521 KYERGNIGK
+1521 KYAKGDKSK

-1538 HLDDENKAGFVTKE
+1538 HLNDENKEGYVTRQ
-1552 ELLNLGEN
+1552 ELLSLGEN
-1560 VRNFIKEHK
+1560 IRAYLKENK
-1569 EPFVNKKN
+1569 EPFIDK
-1577 ARIYEWE
+1577 RGGHIYEWE
-1584 DDKGVRFKLVVS
+1584 DKDGVRFRAVIGQAKRES
-1596 NKNGEGRGLPL
+1596 DDR
-1607 GKSQDVSSITND
+1607 SITSTLKPTD
-1619 LRPATKK
+1619 EATK
-1626 GLSPSGSLDDIIT
+1626 SGIIPNSSLYSSNDIIT

-1660 DAIDTSSDKVGLVKK
+1660 DAIDTSSDKVSLVKK

>member
-6 IPENKTEMQIG
+6 IPENKSEMQIG
-17 GNWVKIPSGMKEVEI
+17 GNWIKIPSGAKEVEI
-32 PDNLLGAQPA
+32 PDNMLTSQPKNNVA
-42 TNSAPTYAPSAP
+42 TYAPPAP

-124 AGDDRNIISQLLG
+124 ASDDRNIISQLAG

-198 MGVPMGAISVAS
+198 MGVPMGAITLAS
-210 ALLPTKKLSTA
+210 NLLPNKKLSA
-221 QKAIST
+221 VQKAVT
-227 ALATAG
+227 AALGTAG
-233 ASGAG
+233 ASGIG
-238 AALDLMADKRI
+238 AAMDVFADKRI
-249 LGDETINGDDYLKHA
+249 LGDDSITTDDYLKHA
-264 LRGASDDALISGP
+264 LRGASDDALVSAP
-277 LVTMASPAV
+277 LAAMASPAV

-294 SKASDYSIVKPVAR
+294 KTASDLSVVKPLAR
-308 YVINDNIGGAQK
+308 YVINDNIGGAEK
-320 AMADKLGGE
+320 AIMDKLGGE
-329 ANVAAAQN
+329 ANAEAAQN
-337 LSKEALDED
+337 LSKNALGDD
-346 MYKALLNDDKTYT
+346 LYKTLLNDDQAYA
-359 LPNVGNEKVQ
+359 LPKVGNEKIQ
-369 KGINYVNE
+369 KGINYVNDN
-377 KILAPAQKATRDII
+377 ILAPAQKITRDMI
-391 KGDKIKEQEMD
+391 KGEGTREREMD
-402 LLLTAL
+402 LFLTAL

-415 EIIANTVAND
+415 DIIADAVARD

-439 NADAKNTLLNMVDK
+439 NADAKSAFLNMIEK

-473 VINALDDAFAGK
+473 VINALDDAFVGK

-652 LIRGVIEKFSKD
+652 LIRGVIEKFTKD
-664 GITDFSKVSATLKDA
+664 GITDFSKVSDTLKNA
-679 PFESKRAVEIMSEL
+679 PFESKRAVEIMGEL

-702 TSALLEKLTAINPKA
+702 TSSLLEKLTAINPKA

-824 APKSDLNVKIS
+824 APKSDLNVKMDLAPNVRDLSKITTEEIS
-835 VDDWVRELG
+835 
-844 GINANKQI
+844 
-852 KADLTKLY
+852 ADLDYLAS
-860 EKHKE
+860 KHPE
-865 LFTKPSDVFRLIK
+865 MFSKPSDVFRLIREIK
-878 AVKEN
+878 NEPTHFFNNNRLDYALIVKRMDENKIGKLAIDKESGEVKHATKVKE
-883 PTFFYNN
+883 
-890 NEPNTALIG
+890 
-899 KILDNGKL
+899 
-907 GKIGIQKDYD
+907 KD
-917 SEYLKLNHA
+917 L
-926 TYSSKADKENKRLL
+926 KRLDKVS
-940 RRNENSHLVGSP
+940 RENSKDAGIIQTFIQPGSKSNSE
-952 TPTQLTLGEAT
+952 LGL
-963 EPTADGAKALLDEKG
+963 P
-978 RASEDALHSHTDTKP
+978 
-993 AGALKLEQDA
+993 
-1003 RLARDNEIIPQ
+1003 NEIIPKQTQELDKTFKNQ
-1014 KDKNTKTINASPH
+1014 KDENTKTINASPH

-1038 GADENGNVSPEE
+1038 GADENGDVSPEE

-1192 DINVVKIKD
+1192 GINVVKIKD

-1288 FDLREEITND
+1288 FDLREEITKD
-1298 TAKKYQALLGNLA
+1298 TANKYQALLGNLA

-1421 DIEGFAKGSNTND
+1421 DIEGFAKGSNAND

-1439 SHGEAEARNVQNRL
+1439 YHGEAEARNVQNRL
-1453 NLNKKDR
+1453 DLNKKGR
-1460 VYPHETFDVNPND
+1460 AHPHETFDVNPNE

-1500 TYNGKNSTQ
+1500 TYNGKFSTPVY
-1509 IKQDLD
+1509 KDLED
-1515 NINDAI
+1515 VEGAVRYAI
-1521 KYERGNIGK
+1521 GNKNK
-1530 GAKHISIR
+1530 GAKHIEIK
-1538 HLDDENKAGFVTKE
+1538 HLEDTTKEGYVTKQ
-1552 ELLNLGEN
+1552 ELLNMGEN
-1560 VRNFIKEHK
+1560 MRKFIKEYK
-1569 EPFVNKKN
+1569 EPFINDRN
-1577 ARIYEWE
+1577 ARLYEWE
-1584 DDKGVRFKLVVS
+1584 DKDGVRFRLVI
-1596 NKNGEGRGLPL
+1596 NDIKDKNGGSGIH
-1607 GKSQDVSSITND
+1607 SAITSTSAN
-1619 LRPATKK
+1619 
-1626 GLSPSGSLDDIIT
+1626 DDIIT
-1639 FYSDRNLKEPMKFEN
+1639 FYSDRNLKEPMIFEN

-1660 DAIDTSSDKVGLVKK
+1660 DAIDNSSDKVGAVEKI
-1675 VLLNKD
+1675 LLNKH

-1701 GAKTS
+1701 ATKNS
-1706 YISTKNSKNN
+1706 YISTKNSNNN

>member
-32 PDNLLGAQPA
+32 PDNLLGTQPA
-42 TNSAPTYAPSAP
+42 VNSAPTYAPPAP

-77 DQISPINVI
+77 DKISPVNVI

-124 AGDDRNIISQLLG
+124 ASDDRNIISQLAG

-198 MGVPMGAISVAS
+198 MGVPMGAITLAS
-210 ALLPTKKLSTA
+210 NLLPNKKLSAA
-221 QKAIST
+221 QKAVTT
-227 ALATAG
+227 ALGTAG
-233 ASGAG
+233 ASGIG
-238 AALDLMADKRI
+238 AAMDVFADKRI
-249 LGDETINGDDYLKHA
+249 LDDDSITTDDYLKHA
-264 LRGASDDALISGP
+264 LRGASDDALVSAP
-277 LVTMASPAV
+277 LAAMASPAV
-286 KEALKKGV
+286 KEALKKGA
-294 SKASDYSIVKPVAR
+294 KTASDLSLVKPLAR
-308 YVINDNIGGAQK
+308 YVINDNIGGAEK
-320 AMADKLGGE
+320 AIMDKLGGE
-329 ANVAAAQN
+329 ANAAAAQN
-337 LSKEALDED
+337 LSKNALGDD
-346 MYKALLNDDKTYT
+346 LYKTLLNDDQAYA
-359 LPNVGNEKVQ
+359 LPKVGNEKIQ
-369 KGINYVNE
+369 KGINYVNDN
-377 KILAPAQKATRDII
+377 ILAPTQKITRDII
-391 KGDKIKEQEMD
+391 KGEGTREREMD
-402 LLLTAL
+402 LFLTAL

-415 EIIANTVAND
+415 DIIADAVARD

-439 NADAKNTLLNMVDK
+439 NADAKNAFLNMIEK

-473 VINALDDAFAGK
+473 VINALDDAFVGK

-572 FNNPALSQ
+572 FSNPALSQ

-629 NGLDFKAL
+629 NGLDLKAL
-637 TSRLSSSEQEALETN
+637 TARLSSSEQEALETN
-652 LIRGVIEKFSKD
+652 LIRGVIEKFTKD
-664 GITDFSKVSATLKDA
+664 GITDFSKVSDTLKNA
-679 PFESKRAVEIMSEL
+679 PFESKRAVEIMGEL

-702 TSALLEKLTAINPKA
+702 TSSLLEKLTAINPKA

-816 NFITKESP
+816 GFVVKNGGKLTFMDEAKFELSKELQG
-824 APKSDLNVKIS
+824 KTDLGEKIS
-835 VDDWVRELG
+835 TSLAWLHSKHPEMFENKRAVKELIDYVLDEPNTIKAG
-844 GINANKQI
+844 KSEKSVYLGKKDGTKIKDIVVNKSENKIIHANRRRMSTDEI
-852 KADLTKLY
+852 KAD
-860 EKHKE
+860 
-865 LFTKPSDVFRLIK
+865 
-878 AVKEN
+878 
-883 PTFFYNN
+883 
-890 NEPNTALIG
+890 G
-899 KILDNGKL
+899 K
-907 GKIGIQKDYD
+907 
-917 SEYLKLNHA
+917 
-926 TYSSKADKENKRLL
+926 
-940 RRNENSHLVGSP
+940 
-952 TPTQLTLGEAT
+952 
-963 EPTADGAKALLDEKG
+963 
-978 RASEDALHSHTDTKP
+978 DAHIPLHTDTMP
-993 AGALKLEQDA
+993 AGATGANA
-1003 RLARDNEIIPQ
+1003 RSSADESIISQ

-1122 ANKLSKAKAMLEKGE
+1122 ANKLSKAKAMLEKSE

-1298 TAKKYQALLGNLA
+1298 TVKKYQALLGNLA

-1473 TFVSREDGVNFSQK
+1473 TFVSREDGVNFSKK

-1500 TYNGKNSTQ
+1500 TYNGKFSTPVY
-1509 IKQDLD
+1509 KDLTTID
-1515 NINDAI
+1515 DAI
-1521 KYERGNIGK
+1521 KYAKGDKSK

-1538 HLDDENKAGFVTKE
+1538 HLNDENKEGYVTRQ
-1552 ELLNLGEN
+1552 ELLSLGEN
-1560 VRNFIKEHK
+1560 IRAYLKENK
-1569 EPFVNKKN
+1569 EPFIDK
-1577 ARIYEWE
+1577 RGGHIYEWE
-1584 DDKGVRFKLVVS
+1584 DKDGVRFRAVIGQAKRES
-1596 NKNGEGRGLPL
+1596 DDR
-1607 GKSQDVSSITND
+1607 SITSTLKPTD
-1619 LRPATKK
+1619 EATK
-1626 GLSPSGSLDDIIT
+1626 SGIIPNSSLYSSNDIIT

-1706 YISTKNSKNN
+1706 YISTKNSDNN

>member
-6 IPENKTEMQIG
+6 IPENAKEMQIG
-17 GNWVKIPSGMKEVEI
+17 GNWIQIPNGAKEMQV
-32 PDNLLGAQPA
+32 PDGLLSKQQ
-42 TNSAPTYAPSAP
+42 NSNVATYAPPAP

-77 DQISPINVI
+77 DKISPINVA

-124 AGDDRNIISQLLG
+124 ASDDRNIISQLTG

-198 MGVPMGAISVAS
+198 MGVPMGAITLAS
-210 ALLPTKKLSTA
+210 NLLPNKKLSAA
-221 QKAIST
+221 QKAVTT
-227 ALATAG
+227 ALGTAG
-233 ASGAG
+233 ASGIG
-238 AALDLMADKRI
+238 AAMDVFADKRI
-249 LGDETINGDDYLKHA
+249 LGDDSITTDDYLKHA
-264 LRGASDDALISGP
+264 LRGASDDALVSAP
-277 LVTMASPAV
+277 LAAMASPAV
-286 KEALKKGV
+286 KEALKKGA
-294 SKASDYSIVKPVAR
+294 KTASDLSLVKPLAR
-308 YVINDNIGGAQK
+308 YVINDNIGGAEK
-320 AMADKLGGE
+320 AIMDKLGGE
-329 ANVAAAQN
+329 ANAAAAQN
-337 LSKEALDED
+337 LSKNALGDD
-346 MYKALLNDDKTYT
+346 LYKTLLNDDQAYA
-359 LPNVGNEKVQ
+359 LPKVGNEKIQ
-369 KGINYVNE
+369 KGINYVNDN
-377 KILAPAQKATRDII
+377 ILAPTQKITRDII
-391 KGDKIKEQEMD
+391 KGEGTREREMD
-402 LLLTAL
+402 LFLTAL

-415 EIIANTVAND
+415 DIIADAVARD

-439 NADAKNTLLNMVDK
+439 NADAKNAFLNMVEK

-473 VINALDDAFAGK
+473 VINALDDAFVGK

-572 FNNPALSQ
+572 FSNPALSQ

-629 NGLDFKAL
+629 NGLDLKAL
-637 TSRLSSSEQEALETN
+637 TARLSSSEQEALETN
-652 LIRGVIEKFSKD
+652 LIRGVIEKFTKD
-664 GITDFSKVSATLKDA
+664 GITDFSKVSNTLKNA
-679 PFESKRAVEIMSEL
+679 PFESKRAVEIMGEL

-702 TSALLEKLTAINPKA
+702 TSSLLEKLTAINPKA

-773 VINNLEKIEIKDAP
+773 VINNLEKIEIKDVS

-816 NFITKESP
+816 GFVVKNGGKLTFMDEAKFELSKELQG
-824 APKSDLNVKIS
+824 KTDLGEKIS
-835 VDDWVRELG
+835 TSLAWLHSKHPEMFENKRAVKELIDYVLDEPNTIKAG
-844 GINANKQI
+844 KSENSVYLGKKDGTKIKDIVVNKSENKIIHANRRRMSTDEI
-852 KADLTKLY
+852 KAD
-860 EKHKE
+860 
-865 LFTKPSDVFRLIK
+865 
-878 AVKEN
+878 
-883 PTFFYNN
+883 
-890 NEPNTALIG
+890 G
-899 KILDNGKL
+899 K
-907 GKIGIQKDYD
+907 
-917 SEYLKLNHA
+917 
-926 TYSSKADKENKRLL
+926 
-940 RRNENSHLVGSP
+940 
-952 TPTQLTLGEAT
+952 
-963 EPTADGAKALLDEKG
+963 
-978 RASEDALHSHTDTKP
+978 DAHIPLHTDTMP
-993 AGALKLEQDA
+993 AGATGANA
-1003 RLARDNEIIPQ
+1003 RSSADESIISQ

-1288 FDLREEITND
+1288 FDLREEITKD
-1298 TAKKYQALLGNLA
+1298 TANKYQALLGNLA

-1473 TFVSREDGVNFSQK
+1473 TFVSREDGVNFSKK

-1500 TYNGKNSTQ
+1500 TYNGKFSTPVY
-1509 IKQDLD
+1509 KDLTTID
-1515 NINDAI
+1515 DAI
-1521 KYERGNIGK
+1521 KYAKGDKSK

-1538 HLDDENKAGFVTKE
+1538 HLNDEDKEGYVTRQE
-1552 ELLNLGEN
+1552 VLSLGEN
-1560 VRNFIKEHK
+1560 IRAYLKENK
-1569 EPFVNKKN
+1569 EPFIDK
-1577 ARIYEWE
+1577 RGGHIYEWE
-1584 DDKGVRFKLVVS
+1584 DKDGVRFRAVIGQAKRES
-1596 NKNGEGRGLPL
+1596 DDR
-1607 GKSQDVSSITND
+1607 SITSTLKPTD
-1619 LRPATKK
+1619 EATK
-1626 GLSPSGSLDDIIT
+1626 SGIIPNSSLYSSNDIIT
-1639 FYSDRNLKEPMKFEN
+1639 FYSDRNLKEPMRFEN

-1696 NKISQ
+1696 NKISL

>member
-124 AGDDRNIISQLLG
+124 AGDDRNIISQLVG

-238 AALDLMADKRI
+238 AAMDLIADKRI

-277 LVTMASPAV
+277 LATMASPAV

-294 SKASDYSIVKPVAR
+294 SKASDYSIVKPIFR
-308 YVINDNIGGAQK
+308 YVVNDNIGGAQK

-329 ANVAAAQN
+329 ANVAVAQN

-359 LPNVGNEKVQ
+359 LPNVGNEKAQ

-439 NADAKNTLLNMVDK
+439 NADAKNAFLNMIEK
-453 KKTADILSGYEKR
+453 KKTVDILSGYEKR

-473 VINALDDAFAGK
+473 VINALDDAFVGK

-509 RDSTLELL
+509 RDGTLELL

-572 FNNPALSQ
+572 FSNPALSQ

-664 GITDFSKVSATLKDA
+664 GITDFSKVSAALKDA

-732 MTMKRNLAIERLKSL
+732 KTMKRNLAIERLKSL

-759 HIRNAINNAGDLKS
+759 HIRNAINNAGNLKS

-816 NFITKESP
+816 GFVVKNGGKLTFMDEAKFELSKELQG
-824 APKSDLNVKIS
+824 KTDLGEKIS
-835 VDDWVRELG
+835 TSLAWLHSKHPEMFENKRAVKELIDYVLDEPNTIKAG
-844 GINANKQI
+844 KSENSVYLGKKDGTKIKDIVVNKSENKIIHANRRRMSTDEI
-852 KADLTKLY
+852 KADGKDAHIPLHTDTMPAGATGANARSSANESIIPKQTQ
-860 EKHKE
+860 E
-865 LFTKPSDVFRLIK
+865 LDKTLENRNVKPYK
-878 AVKEN
+878 
-883 PTFFYNN
+883 
-890 NEPNTALIG
+890 
-899 KILDNGKL
+899 
-907 GKIGIQKDYD
+907 
-917 SEYLKLNHA
+917 
-926 TYSSKADKENKRLL
+926 NK
-940 RRNENSHLVGSP
+940 
-952 TPTQLTLGEAT
+952 
-963 EPTADGAKALLDEKG
+963 
-978 RASEDALHSHTDTKP
+978 EDALVKEGYLNPTW
-993 AGALKLEQDA
+993 E
-1003 RLARDNEIIPQ
+1003 PQ
-1014 KDKNTKTINASPH
+1014 LKTIAKEHALDEAKLKEIFLDQTINTSKGRKPNFFLDLGDIVPTYGKSKRSPEYTNNLREIDNKLQQAYEAFVKPLSASESKKIKTLYANPH

-1055 IYALFG
+1055 VYALFG
-1061 SKFSASAVK
+1061 SKITAEGVK
-1070 RISPELY
+1070 KVSPELY
-1077 NSILGLGKK
+1077 NKILSISKK
-1086 MPQMAKDNPKLLTKI
+1086 P
-1101 YGSAKSNSINSFA
+1101 S
-1114 GEKALNAS
+1114 E
-1122 ANKLSKAKAMLEKGE
+1122 E
-1137 DEVKIWQSTGWYK
+1137 
-1150 DKDGAWKFEI
+1150 
-1160 DDSPAKIKNQN
+1160 IKNIVDN
-1171 ADKLGDLL
+1171 AGVDKL
-1179 EHKELFKAYPELK
+1179 
-1192 DINVVKIKD
+1192 
-1201 ELYNKNLKDWHKES
+1201 
-1215 SPLTKNTDGTP
+1215 
-1226 KIFYHGTKKSN
+1226 
-1237 ISEFDQK
+1237 
-1244 FDKSKWGFFFTTDK
+1244 
-1258 GLSEEYSKGRYGLKE
+1258 
-1273 PNSGV
+1273 
-1278 MEVYINAKKP
+1278 AK
-1288 FDLREEITND
+1288 
-1298 TAKKYQALLGNLA
+1298 Q
-1311 KRDDIKNGVGKSL
+1311 
-1324 YEYIKN
+1324 
-1330 TNLKQYDTK
+1330 
-1339 ARAFKDKLQ
+1339 
-1348 NAGYDSII
+1348 
-1356 LDDNVIVAFNPNQIK
+1356 
-1371 HVKNNGN
+1371 
-1378 FNKENDI
+1378 
-1385 YASGNKGYYDPVK
+1385 
-1398 KEIGLREIA
+1398 
-1407 DKSTLMHEIQHAIQ
+1407 
-1421 DIEGFAKGSNTND
+1421 
-1434 KKYAL
+1434 
-1439 SHGEAEARNVQNRL
+1439 
-1453 NLNKKDR
+1453 
-1460 VYPHETFDVNPND
+1460 
-1473 TFVSREDGVNFSQK
+1473 
-1487 LPELKEKRGIYNV
+1487 EKRGIYNV
-1500 TYNGKNSTQ
+1500 TYNGKNAIQ

-1660 DAIDTSSDKVGLVKK
+1660 DAIDTSSDKVDLVKK

-1706 YISTKNSKNN
+1706 YTSTKNSDNN

>member
-32 PDNLLGAQPA
+32 PDNLLGAQSA
-42 TNSAPTYAPSAP
+42 ANSAPTYAPPAP

-77 DQISPINVI
+77 DKISPINVI

-124 AGDDRNIISQLLG
+124 ASDDRNIISQLTD

-198 MGVPMGAISVAS
+198 MGVPMGAITLAS
-210 ALLPTKKLSTA
+210 NLLPNKKLSAA
-221 QKAIST
+221 QKAVT
-227 ALATAG
+227 AALGTAG
-233 ASGAG
+233 ASGIG
-238 AALDLMADKRI
+238 AAMDVFADKRI
-249 LGDETINGDDYLKHA
+249 LGDDSITTDDYLKHA
-264 LRGASDDALISGP
+264 LRGASDDALVSAP
-277 LVTMASPAV
+277 LAAMASPAA
-286 KEALKKGV
+286 KEALKKGT
-294 SKASDYSIVKPVAR
+294 KTASDLSVVKPLAR
-308 YVINDNIGGAQK
+308 YVINDNIGGAEK
-320 AMADKLGGE
+320 AIMDKLGGE
-329 ANVAAAQN
+329 ANAAAAQN
-337 LSKEALDED
+337 LSKNALGDD
-346 MYKALLNDDKTYT
+346 LYKTLLNDDQAYA
-359 LPNVGNEKVQ
+359 LPKVGNEKIQ
-369 KGINYVNE
+369 KGINYVNDN
-377 KILAPAQKATRDII
+377 ILAPAQKITRDMI
-391 KGDKIKEQEMD
+391 KGEGTREREMD
-402 LLLTAL
+402 LFLTAL

-415 EIIANTVAND
+415 DIIADAVARD

-439 NADAKNTLLNMVDK
+439 NADAKNAFLNMIEK

-473 VINALDDAFAGK
+473 VINALDDAFVGK

-572 FNNPALSQ
+572 FNNQALSQ

-629 NGLDFKAL
+629 NGLDLKAL
-637 TSRLSSSEQEALETN
+637 TARLSSSEQEALETN
-652 LIRGVIEKFSKD
+652 LIRGVIEKFTKD
-664 GITDFSKVSATLKDA
+664 GITDFSKVSNTLKNA
-679 PFESKRAVEIMSEL
+679 PFESKRAVEIMGEL

-702 TSALLEKLTAINPKA
+702 TSSLLEKLTAINPKA

-802 ALREEAQTGEIKGD
+802 ALREEAQTGEIKRDGFVVKNGGKLTFMD
-816 NFITKESP
+816 EAKFELSKELQG
-824 APKSDLNVKIS
+824 KTDLCEKIS
-835 VDDWVRELG
+835 TSLAWLHSKHPEMFENKRAVKELIDYVLDEPNTIKAG
-844 GINANKQI
+844 KSENSVYLGKKDGTKIKDIVVNKSENKIIHANRRRMSTDEI
-852 KADLTKLY
+852 KADGKDAHIPLHTDTMPAGATGANARSSADESIIPKQTQ
-860 EKHKE
+860 E
-865 LFTKPSDVFRLIK
+865 LDKTLENRNVKPYK
-878 AVKEN
+878 
-883 PTFFYNN
+883 
-890 NEPNTALIG
+890 
-899 KILDNGKL
+899 
-907 GKIGIQKDYD
+907 
-917 SEYLKLNHA
+917 
-926 TYSSKADKENKRLL
+926 NK
-940 RRNENSHLVGSP
+940 
-952 TPTQLTLGEAT
+952 
-963 EPTADGAKALLDEKG
+963 
-978 RASEDALHSHTDTKP
+978 EDALVKEGYLNPTW
-993 AGALKLEQDA
+993 E
-1003 RLARDNEIIPQ
+1003 PQ
-1014 KDKNTKTINASPH
+1014 LKTIAKEHALDEAKLKEIFLDQTINTSKGRKPNFFLDLGDIVPTYGKSKRSPEYTNNLREIDNKLQQAYEAFVKPLSASESKKIKTLYANPH

-1055 IYALFG
+1055 VYALFG
-1061 SKFSASAVK
+1061 SKITAEGVK
-1070 RISPELY
+1070 KVSPELY
-1077 NSILGLGKK
+1077 NKILSISKK
-1086 MPQMAKDNPKLLTKI
+1086 P
-1101 YGSAKSNSINSFA
+1101 S
-1114 GEKALNAS
+1114 E
-1122 ANKLSKAKAMLEKGE
+1122 E
-1137 DEVKIWQSTGWYK
+1137 
-1150 DKDGAWKFEI
+1150 
-1160 DDSPAKIKNQN
+1160 IKNIVDN
-1171 ADKLGDLL
+1171 AGVDKL
-1179 EHKELFKAYPELK
+1179 
-1192 DINVVKIKD
+1192 
-1201 ELYNKNLKDWHKES
+1201 
-1215 SPLTKNTDGTP
+1215 
-1226 KIFYHGTKKSN
+1226 
-1237 ISEFDQK
+1237 
-1244 FDKSKWGFFFTTDK
+1244 
-1258 GLSEEYSKGRYGLKE
+1258 
-1273 PNSGV
+1273 
-1278 MEVYINAKKP
+1278 AK
-1288 FDLREEITND
+1288 
-1298 TAKKYQALLGNLA
+1298 Q
-1311 KRDDIKNGVGKSL
+1311 
-1324 YEYIKN
+1324 
-1330 TNLKQYDTK
+1330 
-1339 ARAFKDKLQ
+1339 
-1348 NAGYDSII
+1348 
-1356 LDDNVIVAFNPNQIK
+1356 
-1371 HVKNNGN
+1371 
-1378 FNKENDI
+1378 
-1385 YASGNKGYYDPVK
+1385 
-1398 KEIGLREIA
+1398 
-1407 DKSTLMHEIQHAIQ
+1407 
-1421 DIEGFAKGSNTND
+1421 
-1434 KKYAL
+1434 
-1439 SHGEAEARNVQNRL
+1439 
-1453 NLNKKDR
+1453 
-1460 VYPHETFDVNPND
+1460 
-1473 TFVSREDGVNFSQK
+1473 
-1487 LPELKEKRGIYNV
+1487 EKRGIYNV
-1500 TYNGKNSTQ
+1500 TYNGKNAIQ

-1660 DAIDTSSDKVGLVKK
+1660 DAIDTSSDKVDLVKK

-1706 YISTKNSKNN
+1706 YTSTKNSDNN

>member
-32 PDNLLGAQPA
+32 PDNLLGTQSA
-42 TNSAPTYAPSAP
+42 NSAPTYAPPAP

-77 DQISPINVI
+77 DKISPINVI

-96 LEYSHYDGATGKE
+96 LEYSHYDGATGEE

-124 AGDDRNIISQLLG
+124 ASDDRNIISQLVG

-198 MGVPMGAISVAS
+198 MGVPMGAITLAS
-210 ALLPTKKLSTA
+210 NLLPNKKLSAA
-221 QKAIST
+221 QKAVTT
-227 ALATAG
+227 ALGTAG
-233 ASGAG
+233 ASGIG
-238 AALDLMADKRI
+238 AAMDVFADKRI
-249 LGDETINGDDYLKHA
+249 LGDDSITTDDYLKHA
-264 LRGASDDALISGP
+264 LRGASDDALVSAP
-277 LVTMASPAV
+277 LAAMASPAV
-286 KEALKKGV
+286 KEALKKGA
-294 SKASDYSIVKPVAR
+294 KTASDLSVVKPIAR
-308 YVINDNIGGAQK
+308 YVINDNIGGAEK
-320 AMADKLGGE
+320 AIMDKLGGE
-329 ANVAAAQN
+329 ANTAAAQN
-337 LSKEALDED
+337 LSKNALGDD
-346 MYKALLNDDKTYT
+346 LYRTLLNDDQAYA
-359 LPNVGNEKVQ
+359 LPKVGNEKIQ
-369 KGINYVNE
+369 KGINYVNDN
-377 KILAPAQKATRDII
+377 ILAPAQKITRDMI
-391 KGDKIKEQEMD
+391 KGEGTREREMD
-402 LLLTAL
+402 LFLTAL
-408 GNDAKGA
+408 SNDAKGA
-415 EIIANTVAND
+415 DIIADAVARD

-439 NADAKNTLLNMVDK
+439 NADAKNAFLNMIEK

-473 VINALDDAFAGK
+473 VINALDDAFVGK
-485 EASANLLQAKHEL
+485 KASANLLQAKHEL

-517 GNTKGFKGLNEVRN
+517 GNAKGFKGLNEVRN

-629 NGLDFKAL
+629 NGLDLKAL
-637 TSRLSSSEQEALETN
+637 TARLSSSEQEALETN
-652 LIRGVIEKFSKD
+652 LIRGVIEKFTKD
-664 GITDFSKVSATLKDA
+664 GITDFSKVSDALKNA
-679 PFESKRAVEIMSEL
+679 PFESKRAVEIMGEL

-702 TSALLEKLTAINPKA
+702 TSSLLEKLTAINPKA

-759 HIRNAINNAGDLKS
+759 HIRNAINNAGDIKS

-824 APKSDLNVKIS
+824 APKSDLNVKMDLAPNIRDLSKITTEEIS
-835 VDDWVRELG
+835 
-844 GINANKQI
+844 
-852 KADLTKLY
+852 ADLDYLAS
-860 EKHKE
+860 KHPE
-865 LFTKPSDVFRLIK
+865 MFSRPSDVFRLIREIK
-878 AVKEN
+878 NEPTHFFNNNRLDYALIVKRMDENKIGKLAIDKESGEVKHATKVKE
-883 PTFFYNN
+883 
-890 NEPNTALIG
+890 
-899 KILDNGKL
+899 
-907 GKIGIQKDYD
+907 KD
-917 SEYLKLNHA
+917 L
-926 TYSSKADKENKRLL
+926 KRLDKVS
-940 RRNENSHLVGSP
+940 RENSKDAGIIQTFIQPGSKSNSE
-952 TPTQLTLGEAT
+952 LGL
-963 EPTADGAKALLDEKG
+963 P
-978 RASEDALHSHTDTKP
+978 
-993 AGALKLEQDA
+993 
-1003 RLARDNEIIPQ
+1003 NEIIPKQTQELDKTFKNQ

-1038 GADENGNVSPEE
+1038 GTDENGNVSPEE

-1122 ANKLSKAKAMLEKGE
+1122 ANKLSKAKAMLEKSE

-1385 YASGNKGYYDPVK
+1385 YASGNKGYYDPIK

-1439 SHGEAEARNVQNRL
+1439 SHGEAEARNVQNRI

-1473 TFVSREDGVNFSQK
+1473 TFVSREDGVNFSKK

-1538 HLDDENKAGFVTKE
+1538 HLDDESKAGFVTKE

-1607 GKSQDVSSITND
+1607 SKSQDVSSITND

-1626 GLSPSGSLDDIIT
+1626 GLSPSGSLDNIIT

-1701 GAKTS
+1701 GTKTS
-1706 YISTKNSKNN
+1706 YISTKNSDNN

>member
-63 PKEKT
+63 PKGKT

-86 KGVGKELGGM
+86 KGVGKEIGGM
-96 LEYSHYDGATGKE
+96 LDYYHYDGASGE
-109 LEAKKATEALARAKH
+109 ALEKKKATEALARAKH
-124 AGDDRNIISQLLG
+124 AGDDRNIISQLAG

-238 AALDLMADKRI
+238 AAMDLIADKRI

-277 LVTMASPAV
+277 LATMASPAV

-359 LPNVGNEKVQ
+359 LPNVGNEKIQ
-369 KGINYVNE
+369 KGINYLNE
-377 KILAPAQKATRDII
+377 NVITPAQKATRDII

-453 KKTADILSGYEKR
+453 KKTADILNGYEKR

-664 GITDFSKVSATLKDA
+664 GITDFSKVSAALKDA

-732 MTMKRNLAIERLKSL
+732 KTMKRNLAIERLKSL
-747 LPVLGNDASLKN
+747 LPVLGNDAALKN

-773 VINNLEKIEIKDAP
+773 VINNLEKIEIKDVP

-816 NFITKESP
+816 GFITKESP
-824 APKSDLNVKIS
+824 APKSDLNVKMDLAPNVRDLSKITTEEIS
-835 VDDWVRELG
+835 
-844 GINANKQI
+844 
-852 KADLTKLY
+852 ADLDYLAS
-860 EKHKE
+860 KHPE
-865 LFTKPSDVFRLIK
+865 MFSKPSDVFRLIREIK
-878 AVKEN
+878 NEPTHFFNNNRLDYALIVKRVGDNKIGKLAVDKESGEVKHATKVKE
-883 PTFFYNN
+883 
-890 NEPNTALIG
+890 
-899 KILDNGKL
+899 
-907 GKIGIQKDYD
+907 KDI
-917 SEYLKLNHA
+917 
-926 TYSSKADKENKRLL
+926 KRLD
-940 RRNENSHLVGSP
+940 RISRENSKDAGIIQTFIQPGSKSNSE
-952 TPTQLTLGEAT
+952 LGL
-963 EPTADGAKALLDEKG
+963 PK
-978 RASEDALHSHTDTKP
+978 
-993 AGALKLEQDA
+993 
-1003 RLARDNEIIPQ
+1003 EIIPKQTQELDKTFKNQ

-1150 DKDGAWKFEI
+1150 DKDSAWKFEI

-1171 ADKLGDLL
+1171 AGKLGDLL
-1179 EHKELFKAYPELK
+1179 GHKELFKAYPELK

-1244 FDKSKWGFFFTTDK
+1244 FDKSKWGFFFATDK
-1258 GLSEEYSKGRYGLKE
+1258 EISEPYSKGRYGLKE
-1273 PNSGV
+1273 PNSGI

-1311 KRDDIKNGVGKSL
+1311 KRDDIKNSIGKNL

-1339 ARAFKDKLQ
+1339 AKAFKDKLQ
-1348 NAGYDSII
+1348 KAGYDSII
-1356 LDDNVIVAFNPNQIK
+1356 LDDNVIIAFNPNQIK

-1385 YASGNKGYYDPVK
+1385 YSLGDKGYYDPVK
-1398 KEIGLREIA
+1398 KEIGLSEIA

-1421 DIEGFAKGSNTND
+1421 DIEGFAKGSNAND

-1439 SHGEAEARNVQNRL
+1439 YHGEAEARNVQNRL
-1453 NLNKKDR
+1453 DLNKKGR
-1460 VYPHETFDVNPND
+1460 AHPHETFDVNPND

-1500 TYNGKNSTQ
+1500 TYNGKFSTPVY
-1509 IKQDLD
+1509 KDVE
-1515 NINDAI
+1515 NVEGAVRYAI
-1521 KYERGNIGK
+1521 GNKNK
-1530 GAKHISIR
+1530 GAKHIEIK
-1538 HLDDENKAGFVTKE
+1538 HLEDTTKEGYVTKQ
-1552 ELLNLGEN
+1552 ELLNMGEN
-1560 VRNFIKEHK
+1560 MRKFIKEYK
-1569 EPFVNKKN
+1569 EPFINDRK
-1577 ARIYEWE
+1577 ARLYEWE
-1584 DDKGVRFKLVVS
+1584 DKDGVRFRLVI
-1596 NKNGEGRGLPL
+1596 NDIKDKNGGSGIH
-1607 GKSQDVSSITND
+1607 SAITSTSAN
-1619 LRPATKK
+1619 
-1626 GLSPSGSLDDIIT
+1626 DDIIT

-1660 DAIDTSSDKVGLVKK
+1660 DAIDNSSDKVSAVEKI
-1675 VLLNKD
+1675 LLNKH

-1706 YISTKNSKNN
+1706 YISTKNSDNN

>member
-6 IPENKTEMQIG
+6 IPENAKEMQIG
-17 GNWVKIPSGMKEVEI
+17 GNWIQIPNGAKEMQV
-32 PDNLLGAQPA
+32 PDGLLSKQQ
-42 TNSAPTYAPSAP
+42 NSNVATYAPPPAP

-68 WYDKVGEFA
+68 WYDKIGEFA
-77 DQISPINVI
+77 DKISPINVI
-86 KGVGKELGGM
+86 KGVSKELGGM
-96 LEYSHYDGATGKE
+96 LEYSHYDGTTGKE

-124 AGDDRNIISQLLG
+124 ASDDRNIISQLAG

-198 MGVPMGAISVAS
+198 MGVPMGAITLAS
-210 ALLPTKKLSTA
+210 NLLPNKKLSAA
-221 QKAIST
+221 QKAVTT
-227 ALATAG
+227 ALGTAG
-233 ASGAG
+233 ASGIG
-238 AALDLMADKRI
+238 AAMDVFADKRI
-249 LGDETINGDDYLKHA
+249 LGDDSITTDDYLKHA
-264 LRGASDDALISGP
+264 LRGASDDALVSAP
-277 LVTMASPAV
+277 LAAMASPAV
-286 KEALKKGV
+286 KEALKKGA
-294 SKASDYSIVKPVAR
+294 KTASDLSLVKPLAR
-308 YVINDNIGGAQK
+308 YVINDNIGGAEK
-320 AMADKLGGE
+320 AIMDKLGGE
-329 ANVAAAQN
+329 ANTAAAQN
-337 LSKEALDED
+337 LSKNALGDD
-346 MYKALLNDDKTYT
+346 LYRTLLNDDQAYA
-359 LPNVGNEKVQ
+359 LPKVGNEKIQ
-369 KGINYVNE
+369 KGINYVNDN
-377 KILAPAQKATRDII
+377 ILAPAQKITRDII
-391 KGDKIKEQEMD
+391 KGEGTREREMD
-402 LLLTAL
+402 LFLTAL

-415 EIIANTVAND
+415 DIIADAVARD

-439 NADAKNTLLNMVDK
+439 NADAKNAFLNMIEK
-453 KKTADILSGYEKR
+453 KKAADILSGYEKR

-473 VINALDDAFAGK
+473 VINALDDAFVGK

-572 FNNPALSQ
+572 FSNPALSQ

-629 NGLDFKAL
+629 NGLDLKAL
-637 TSRLSSSEQEALETN
+637 TARLSSSEQEALETN
-652 LIRGVIEKFSKD
+652 LIRGVIEKFTKD
-664 GITDFSKVSATLKDA
+664 GITDFSKVSNTLKNA
-679 PFESKRAVEIMSEL
+679 PFESKRAVEIMGEL

-702 TSALLEKLTAINPKA
+702 TSSLLEKLTAINPKA

-732 MTMKRNLAIERLKSL
+732 MTMKRNLAIGRLKSL

-773 VINNLEKIEIKDAP
+773 VINNLEKIEIKDVS

-816 NFITKESP
+816 GFVVKNGGKLTFMDEAKFELSKELQG
-824 APKSDLNVKIS
+824 KTDLGEKIS
-835 VDDWVRELG
+835 TSLAWLHSKHPEMFENKRAVKELIDYVLDEPNTIKAGKSENSVYLGKKDDTKIKDIVVNKSENK
-844 GINANKQI
+844 IIHANRRRMSTDEI
-852 KADLTKLY
+852 KAD
-860 EKHKE
+860 
-865 LFTKPSDVFRLIK
+865 
-878 AVKEN
+878 
-883 PTFFYNN
+883 
-890 NEPNTALIG
+890 G
-899 KILDNGKL
+899 K
-907 GKIGIQKDYD
+907 
-917 SEYLKLNHA
+917 
-926 TYSSKADKENKRLL
+926 
-940 RRNENSHLVGSP
+940 
-952 TPTQLTLGEAT
+952 
-963 EPTADGAKALLDEKG
+963 
-978 RASEDALHSHTDTKP
+978 DAHIPLHTDTMP
-993 AGALKLEQDA
+993 AGATGANA
-1003 RLARDNEIIPQ
+1003 RSSADESIISQ

-1137 DEVKIWQSTGWYK
+1137 NEVKIWQSTGWYK

-1215 SPLTKNTDGTP
+1215 SPLTKNIDGTP

-1434 KKYAL
+1434 KKYIL

-1453 NLNKKDR
+1453 DLNKKDR

-1473 TFVSREDGVNFSQK
+1473 TFVSREDGVNFSKK

-1569 EPFVNKKN
+1569 GPFVNKKN

-1660 DAIDTSSDKVGLVKK
+1660 DAIDASSDKVGLVKK

-1696 NKISQ
+1696 NKTSQ
-1701 GAKTS
+1701 ITKNS
-1706 YISTKNSKNN
+1706 YISTKSSNNN

>member
-32 PDNLLGAQPA
+32 PDNLLGTQPA
-42 TNSAPTYAPSAP
+42 ANSAPTYAPSAP

-124 AGDDRNIISQLLG
+124 AGDDRNIISQLVG

-184 EPGIGDSVSTYLNE
+184 EPGIGDSLSTYLNE

-238 AALDLMADKRI
+238 AAMDLMADKRI

-264 LRGASDDALISGP
+264 LRGASDDSLISGP
-277 LVTMASPAV
+277 LATMTSPAV

-294 SKASDYSIVKPVAR
+294 SKVSDYSIVKPVAR
-308 YVINDNIGGAQK
+308 YVINDNIGGAEK
-320 AMADKLGGE
+320 AIMDKLGGE
-329 ANVAAAQN
+329 ANAAAAQN
-337 LSKEALDED
+337 LSKNALGDD
-346 MYKALLNDDKTYT
+346 LYKTLLNDDQAYT
-359 LPNVGNEKVQ
+359 LPKVGNEKIQ
-369 KGINYVNE
+369 KGINYVNDN
-377 KILAPAQKATRDII
+377 ILAPAQKITRDMV
-391 KGDKIKEQEMD
+391 KGEGTREREMD
-402 LLLTAL
+402 LFLTAL

-415 EIIANTVAND
+415 DIIADAVARD
-425 PKSFSKIYKMSSDL
+425 PKSFSKIYKMSSVL
-439 NADAKNTLLNMVDK
+439 NADAKNAFLNMIEK
-453 KKTADILSGYEKR
+453 KKTVDILSGYEKR

-473 VINALDDAFAGK
+473 VINALDDAFVGK

-509 RDSTLELL
+509 RDGTLELL

-572 FNNPALSQ
+572 FSNPALSQ

-629 NGLDFKAL
+629 NGLDLKAL
-637 TSRLSSSEQEALETN
+637 TARLSSSEQEALETN
-652 LIRGVIEKFSKD
+652 LIRGVIEKFTKD
-664 GITDFSKVSATLKDA
+664 GITDFSKVSNTLKNA
-679 PFESKRAVEIMSEL
+679 PFESKRAVEIMGEL

-702 TSALLEKLTAINPKA
+702 TSSLLEKLTAINPKA

-732 MTMKRNLAIERLKSL
+732 MTMKRNFAIERLKSL

-802 ALREEAQTGEIKGD
+802 ALREEAQNVEIKGD
-816 NFITKESP
+816 NFVTKESP
-824 APKSDLNVKIS
+824 VPKSDLNVKMDLAPNVRDLSKITTEEIS
-835 VDDWVRELG
+835 
-844 GINANKQI
+844 
-852 KADLTKLY
+852 ADLDYLAS
-860 EKHKE
+860 KHPE
-865 LFTKPSDVFRLIK
+865 MFSKPSDVFRLIREIK
-878 AVKEN
+878 NEPTHFFNNNRLDYALIVKRMDENKIGKLAIDKESGEVKHATKVKE
-883 PTFFYNN
+883 
-890 NEPNTALIG
+890 
-899 KILDNGKL
+899 
-907 GKIGIQKDYD
+907 KD
-917 SEYLKLNHA
+917 L
-926 TYSSKADKENKRLL
+926 KRLDKVS
-940 RRNENSHLVGSP
+940 RENSKDAGIIQTFIQPGSKSNSE
-952 TPTQLTLGEAT
+952 LGL
-963 EPTADGAKALLDEKG
+963 P
-978 RASEDALHSHTDTKP
+978 
-993 AGALKLEQDA
+993 
-1003 RLARDNEIIPQ
+1003 NEIIPKQTQELDKTFKNQ

-1101 YGSAKSNSINSFA
+1101 YGAANSNSINSFA
-1114 GEKALNAS
+1114 GEKALNAN

-1150 DKDGAWKFEI
+1150 DKDSAWKFEI

-1473 TFVSREDGVNFSQK
+1473 TFVSREDGVNFSKK

-1500 TYNGKNSTQ
+1500 TYNGKFSTPVY
-1509 IKQDLD
+1509 KDLTTID
-1515 NINDAI
+1515 DAI
-1521 KYERGNIGK
+1521 KYAK
-1530 GAKHISIR
+1530 GDKSKGVKHISIR
-1538 HLDDENKAGFVTKE
+1538 HLNDESKEGYVTRQ
-1552 ELLNLGEN
+1552 ELLSLGEN
-1560 VRNFIKEHK
+1560 IRAYLKENK
-1569 EPFVNKKN
+1569 EPFIDK
-1577 ARIYEWE
+1577 RGGHIYEWE
-1584 DDKGVRFKLVVS
+1584 DKDGVRFRAVIGQAKRES
-1596 NKNGEGRGLPL
+1596 DDR
-1607 GKSQDVSSITND
+1607 SITSTLKPTD
-1619 LRPATKK
+1619 EATK
-1626 GLSPSGSLDDIIT
+1626 SGIIPNSSLYSSNDIIT

-1660 DAIDTSSDKVGLVKK
+1660 DAIDTSSDKAGLVKK

-1706 YISTKNSKNN
+1706 YISTKNSDNN

>member
-1 MAWIK
+1 
-6 IPENKTEMQIG
+6 
-17 GNWVKIPSGMKEVEI
+17 
-32 PDNLLGAQPA
+32 
-42 TNSAPTYAPSAP
+42 
-54 DMSKAVDAT
+54 
-63 PKEKT
+63 
-68 WYDKVGEFA
+68 
-77 DQISPINVI
+77 
-86 KGVGKELGGM
+86 
-96 LEYSHYDGATGKE
+96 
-109 LEAKKATEALARAKH
+109 
-124 AGDDRNIISQLLG
+124 
-137 DESKDQ
+137 
-143 AVKERTENL
+143 
-152 LYNWAKKNNY
+152 
-162 DDVRE
+162 
-167 ANGKYYL
+167 
-174 QKGDNFIPVD
+174 
-184 EPGIGDSVSTYLNE
+184 
-198 MGVPMGAISVAS
+198 MG
-210 ALLPTKKLSTA
+210 
-221 QKAIST
+221 
-227 ALATAG
+227 
-233 ASGAG
+233 
-238 AALDLMADKRI
+238 
-249 LGDETINGDDYLKHA
+249 
-264 LRGASDDALISGP
+264 
-277 LVTMASPAV
+277 
-286 KEALKKGV
+286 
-294 SKASDYSIVKPVAR
+294 
-308 YVINDNIGGAQK
+308 
-320 AMADKLGGE
+320 
-329 ANVAAAQN
+329 
-337 LSKEALDED
+337 
-346 MYKALLNDDKTYT
+346 
-359 LPNVGNEKVQ
+359 
-369 KGINYVNE
+369 
-377 KILAPAQKATRDII
+377 
-391 KGDKIKEQEMD
+391 
-402 LLLTAL
+402 
-408 GNDAKGA
+408 
-415 EIIANTVAND
+415 
-425 PKSFSKIYKMSSDL
+425 
-439 NADAKNTLLNMVDK
+439 
-453 KKTADILSGYEKR
+453 
-466 TKDNFGE
+466 
-473 VINALDDAFAGK
+473 
-485 EASANLLQAKHEL
+485 
-498 GTQALRLPAGY
+498 
-509 RDSTLELL
+509 
-517 GNTKGFKGLNEVRN
+517 
-531 VLSADMA
+531 
-538 RLTAPDAI
+538 
-546 TAGTKK
+546 
-552 TLGKMIEAVDNAID
+552 
-566 NVAEQA
+566 
-572 FNNPALSQ
+572 
-580 KAKDVLK
+580 
-587 QARSEYALFKELQNS
+587 
-602 KIYHDVMGELK
+602 
-613 SSGDIT
+613 
-619 NSLLKALNAE
+619 
-629 NGLDFKAL
+629 
-637 TSRLSSSEQEALETN
+637 
-652 LIRGVIEKFSKD
+652 
-664 GITDFSKVSATLKDA
+664 
-679 PFESKRAVEIMSEL
+679 EL

-702 TSALLEKLTAINPKA
+702 TSSLLEKLTAINPKA

-824 APKSDLNVKIS
+824 APKSDLNVKMDLAPNIRDLSKITTEEIS
-835 VDDWVRELG
+835 
-844 GINANKQI
+844 
-852 KADLTKLY
+852 ADLDYLAS
-860 EKHKE
+860 KHPE
-865 LFTKPSDVFRLIK
+865 MFSKPSDVFRLIREIK
-878 AVKEN
+878 NEPTHFFNNNRLDYALIVKRMDENKIGKLAIDKESGEVKHATKVKE
-883 PTFFYNN
+883 
-890 NEPNTALIG
+890 
-899 KILDNGKL
+899 
-907 GKIGIQKDYD
+907 KD
-917 SEYLKLNHA
+917 L
-926 TYSSKADKENKRLL
+926 KRLDKVSRENSKDAGIIQTFIQPGSKSNSEL
-940 RRNENSHLVGSP
+940 GLPNEIIPKQTQNGNSHLVGSP
-952 TPTQLTLGEAT
+952 TPTQLTLGKAT
-963 EPTADGAKALLDEKG
+963 EPTADGAKALLDEKELKVG
-978 RASEDALHSHTDTKP
+978 TPYPTLQRADVNQVGPT
-993 AGALKLEQDA
+993 AGAKSTFSSSDES
-1003 RLARDNEIIPQ
+1003 IIPQ

-1201 ELYNKNLKDWHKES
+1201 ELYNKNLKDWHKEI

-1330 TNLKQYDTK
+1330 TSLKQYDTK

-1378 FNKENDI
+1378 FNKENNI
-1385 YASGNKGYYDPVK
+1385 YASGNKGYYDPAK

-1453 NLNKKDR
+1453 NLNKKDK

-1473 TFVSREDGVNFSQK
+1473 TFVSREDGVNFSKK

-1500 TYNGKNSTQ
+1500 TYNGKFSTPVY
-1509 IKQDLD
+1509 KDLTTID
-1515 NINDAI
+1515 DAI
-1521 KYERGNIGK
+1521 KYAKGDKSK

-1538 HLDDENKAGFVTKE
+1538 HLNDENKEGYVTRQ
-1552 ELLNLGEN
+1552 ELLSLGEN
-1560 VRNFIKEHK
+1560 IRAYLKENK
-1569 EPFVNKKN
+1569 EPFIDK
-1577 ARIYEWE
+1577 RGGHIYEWE
-1584 DDKGVRFKLVVS
+1584 DKDGVRFRAVIGQAKRES
-1596 NKNGEGRGLPL
+1596 DDR
-1607 GKSQDVSSITND
+1607 SITSTLKPTD
-1619 LRPATKK
+1619 EATK
-1626 GLSPSGSLDDIIT
+1626 SGIIPNSSLYSSNDIIT

-1660 DAIDTSSDKVGLVKK
+1660 DAIDTSSDKVSLVKK

-1706 YISTKNSKNN
+1706 YISTKNSNNN

>member
-124 AGDDRNIISQLLG
+124 AGDDRNIISQLVG

-238 AALDLMADKRI
+238 SAMDLIADKRI

-277 LVTMASPAV
+277 LATMASPAV

-359 LPNVGNEKVQ
+359 LPNVGNEKIQ
-369 KGINYVNE
+369 KGINYLNDNV
-377 KILAPAQKATRDII
+377 ITPAQKATRDII

-453 KKTADILSGYEKR
+453 KKTADILNGYEKR

-531 VLSADMA
+531 VLSADMV

-664 GITDFSKVSATLKDA
+664 GITDFSKVSAALKDA

-732 MTMKRNLAIERLKSL
+732 KTMKRNLAIERLKSL
-747 LPVLGNDASLKN
+747 LPVLGNDAALKN

-773 VINNLEKIEIKDAP
+773 VINNLEKIEIKDVP

-816 NFITKESP
+816 SFITKQSP
-824 APKSDLNVKIS
+824 APKSDLNVKMDLAPNVRDLSKITTEEIS
-835 VDDWVRELG
+835 
-844 GINANKQI
+844 
-852 KADLTKLY
+852 ADLDYLAS
-860 EKHKE
+860 KHPE
-865 LFTKPSDVFRLIK
+865 MFSKPSDVFRLIREIK
-878 AVKEN
+878 NEPTHFFNNNRLDYALIVKRVGDNKIGKLAVDKESGEVKHATKVKE
-883 PTFFYNN
+883 
-890 NEPNTALIG
+890 
-899 KILDNGKL
+899 
-907 GKIGIQKDYD
+907 KDI
-917 SEYLKLNHA
+917 
-926 TYSSKADKENKRLL
+926 KRLD
-940 RRNENSHLVGSP
+940 RISRENSKDAGIIQTFIQPGSKSNSE
-952 TPTQLTLGEAT
+952 LGL
-963 EPTADGAKALLDEKG
+963 PK
-978 RASEDALHSHTDTKP
+978 
-993 AGALKLEQDA
+993 
-1003 RLARDNEIIPQ
+1003 EIIPKQTQELDKTFKNQ

-1032 LGGTAN
+1032 LGGTTN
-1038 GADENGNVSPEE
+1038 GTDENGNVSPEE

-1101 YGSAKSNSINSFA
+1101 YGAAKSNSINSFA

-1122 ANKLSKAKAMLEKGE
+1122 ANKLSKAKSMLEKGE

-1160 DDSPAKIKNQN
+1160 DDNPAKIKNQN

-1288 FDLREEITND
+1288 FDLREEITKD
-1298 TAKKYQALLGNLA
+1298 TANKYQVLLGNLA
-1311 KRDDIKNGVGKSL
+1311 KRDDLKNGVGKSL

-1330 TNLKQYDTK
+1330 TSLKQYDTK

-1385 YASGNKGYYDPVK
+1385 YALGNKGYYDPVK
-1398 KEIGLREIA
+1398 KEIGLSEIA

-1453 NLNKKDR
+1453 DLNKKGR
-1460 VYPHETFDVNPND
+1460 AHPHETFDVNPNE

-1500 TYNGKNSTQ
+1500 TYNGKFSTPVY
-1509 IKQDLD
+1509 KDLED
-1515 NINDAI
+1515 VEGAVRYAI
-1521 KYERGNIGK
+1521 GNKNK
-1530 GAKHISIR
+1530 GAKHIEIK
-1538 HLDDENKAGFVTKE
+1538 HLEDTTKEGYVTKQ
-1552 ELLNLGEN
+1552 ELLNMGEN
-1560 VRNFIKEHK
+1560 MRNFIKEYK
-1569 EPFVNKKN
+1569 EPFINDRK
-1577 ARIYEWE
+1577 ARLYEWE
-1584 DDKGVRFKLVVS
+1584 DKDGVRFRLVI
-1596 NKNGEGRGLPL
+1596 NDIKDKNGGSGIH
-1607 GKSQDVSSITND
+1607 SAITSTSAN
-1619 LRPATKK
+1619 
-1626 GLSPSGSLDDIIT
+1626 DDIIT

-1660 DAIDTSSDKVGLVKK
+1660 DTIDNSSDKVGAVEKI
-1675 VLLNKD
+1675 LLNKH

-1701 GAKTS
+1701 GVKIS
-1706 YISTKNSKNN
+1706 HISTKNSNNN

>member
-6 IPENKTEMQIG
+6 IPENAKEMQIG
-17 GNWVKIPSGMKEVEI
+17 GNWIKIPNGAKEMQV
-32 PDNLLGAQPA
+32 PDELFSKQQ
-42 TNSAPTYAPSAP
+42 NSNVATYAPPAP

-63 PKEKT
+63 PKEKS
-68 WYDKVGEFA
+68 WLQEASDMADKF
-77 DQISPINVI
+77 SPLGII

-96 LEYSHYDGATGKE
+96 LDYYHYDGASGE
-109 LEAKKATEALARAKH
+109 ALEKKKATEALARAKH
-124 AGDDRNIISQLLG
+124 AGDDRNILSQMAG
-137 DESKDQ
+137 YEDKEK
-143 AVKERTENL
+143 AVKDRTENL
-152 LYNWAKKNNY
+152 LYNWATKNNY

-167 ANGKYYL
+167 AGGKYYL
-174 QKGDNFIPVD
+174 QKGDKFIPVD
-184 EPGIGDSVSTYLNE
+184 EPSIGDSLSTYLNE

-238 AALDLMADKRI
+238 AAMDLMADKRI

-264 LRGASDDALISGP
+264 LRGASDDALISAP
-277 LVTMASPAV
+277 LATMASPAV

-320 AMADKLGGE
+320 AMTDKLGGE
-329 ANVAAAQN
+329 ANVAVAQN

-359 LPNVGNEKVQ
+359 LPNVGNEKIQ

-377 KILAPAQKATRDII
+377 NIIAPAQKATRDII

-425 PKSFSKIYKMSSDL
+425 PKSFSKIYKMSSDF
-439 NADAKNTLLNMVDK
+439 NEDAKNTLLNMIDK

-473 VINALDDAFAGK
+473 VINALDDAFKGK
-485 EASANLLQAKHEL
+485 EASANLLSVKREL

-531 VLSADMA
+531 VLSADIA

-546 TAGTKK
+546 TAGAKK

-566 NVAEQA
+566 NVAEQT
-572 FNNPALSQ
+572 FNNKALSQ

-613 SSGDIT
+613 SGGDIT

-664 GITDFSKVSATLKDA
+664 GITDFSKVSAALKDA
-679 PFESKRAVEIMSEL
+679 PFESKRAIQIMDEL

-747 LPVLGNDASLKN
+747 LPVLGNDAALKN

-773 VINNLEKIEIKDAP
+773 VINNLEKVEVKDAP
-787 ENSTKLLEAFKNEVK
+787 QNSQKLLEAFKNEVK
-802 ALREEAQTGEIKGD
+802 ALRDEVQSAEIRGE

-907 GKIGIQKDYD
+907 GKIGIQKEYD

-952 TPTQLTLGEAT
+952 TPTQLTLGKAT
-963 EPTADGAKALLDEKG
+963 EPTADGAKALLDENFK
-978 RASEDALHSHTDTKP
+978 RAYQDASSGNLSKKEDGEL
-993 AGALKLEQDA
+993 LKLSDKG
-1003 RLARDNEIIPQ
+1003 IIPQ
-1014 KDKNTKTINASPH
+1014 KERNAKTINANPH

-1038 GADENGNVSPEE
+1038 GTDENGNVSPEE

-1061 SKFSASAVK
+1061 SKITAEGVK
-1070 RISPELY
+1070 RVSPELY

-1086 MPQMAKDNPKLLTKI
+1086 MPQMANDNPKLLTKI
-1101 YGSAKSNSINSFA
+1101 YGAAKSNSINSFA

-1122 ANKLSKAKAMLEKGE
+1122 ANKLSKAKAMLEKGAN
-1137 DEVKIWQSTGWYK
+1137 EVEIWQKTGWYK

-1160 DDSPAKIKNQN
+1160 DDTPAKIKNQN

-1215 SPLTKNTDGTP
+1215 SPLTKNADGTP

-1244 FDKSKWGFFFTTDK
+1244 FDKSKWGFFFATDK
-1258 GLSEEYSKGRYGLKE
+1258 GISEEYSKGRYGLKE

-1311 KRDDIKNGVGKSL
+1311 KRDDIKNSVGKNL
-1324 YEYIKN
+1324 YEYIKS

-1348 NAGYDSII
+1348 KAGYDSII

-1385 YASGNKGYYDPVK
+1385 YSLGDKGYYDPAK
-1398 KEIGLREIA
+1398 KEIGLSEIA

-1439 SHGEAEARNVQNRL
+1439 YHGEAEARNVQNRL
-1453 NLNKKDR
+1453 DLNKKGR
-1460 VYPHETFDVNPND
+1460 AHPHETFDVNPNE

-1500 TYNGKNSTQ
+1500 TYNGKFSTPVY
-1509 IKQDLD
+1509 KDVE
-1515 NINDAI
+1515 NVEGAVRYAI
-1521 KYERGNIGK
+1521 GNKNK
-1530 GAKHISIR
+1530 GAKHIEIK
-1538 HLDDENKAGFVTKE
+1538 HLEDTTKEGYVTKQ
-1552 ELLNLGEN
+1552 ELLNMGEN
-1560 VRNFIKEHK
+1560 MRKFIKEYK
-1569 EPFVNKKN
+1569 EPFINDRN
-1577 ARIYEWE
+1577 ARLYEWE
-1584 DDKGVRFKLVVS
+1584 DKDGVRFRLVI
-1596 NKNGEGRGLPL
+1596 NDIKDKNGGSGIH
-1607 GKSQDVSSITND
+1607 SAITSTSAN
-1619 LRPATKK
+1619 
-1626 GLSPSGSLDDIIT
+1626 DDIIT

-1660 DAIDTSSDKVGLVKK
+1660 DAIDNSSDKVGLVKK
-1675 VLLNKD
+1675 VLLNQD

-1696 NKISQ
+1696 K
-1701 GAKTS
+1701 
-1706 YISTKNSKNN
+1706 

>member
-32 PDNLLGAQPA
+32 PDNLLGTQPA
-42 TNSAPTYAPSAP
+42 ANSAPTYAPPAP

-77 DQISPINVI
+77 DKISPINVI

-124 AGDDRNIISQLLG
+124 ASDDRNIISQLAG

-198 MGVPMGAISVAS
+198 MGVPMGAITLAS
-210 ALLPTKKLSTA
+210 NLLPNKKLSAA
-221 QKAIST
+221 QKAVT
-227 ALATAG
+227 AALGTAG
-233 ASGAG
+233 ASGIG
-238 AALDLMADKRI
+238 AAMDVFADKRI
-249 LGDETINGDDYLKHA
+249 LGDDSITTDDYLKHA
-264 LRGASDDALISGP
+264 LRGASDDALVSAP
-277 LVTMASPAV
+277 LAAMASPAV

-308 YVINDNIGGAQK
+308 YVINDNIGGAEK
-320 AMADKLGGE
+320 AIMDKLGGE
-329 ANVAAAQN
+329 ANAAAAQN
-337 LSKEALDED
+337 LSKNALGDD
-346 MYKALLNDDKTYT
+346 LYKTLLNDDQAYT
-359 LPNVGNEKVQ
+359 LPKVGNEKIQ
-369 KGINYVNE
+369 KGINYVNDN
-377 KILAPAQKATRDII
+377 ILAPAQKITRDMV
-391 KGDKIKEQEMD
+391 KGEGTREREMD
-402 LLLTAL
+402 LFLTAL

-415 EIIANTVAND
+415 DIIADAVARD

-439 NADAKNTLLNMVDK
+439 NADAKNAFLNMIEK
-453 KKTADILSGYEKR
+453 KKTVDILSGYEKR

-473 VINALDDAFAGK
+473 VINALDDAFVGK

-629 NGLDFKAL
+629 NGLDLKAL
-637 TSRLSSSEQEALETN
+637 TARLSNSEQEALETN
-652 LIRGVIEKFSKD
+652 LIRGVIEKFTKD
-664 GITDFSKVSATLKDA
+664 GITDFSKVSDTLKNA
-679 PFESKRAVEIMSEL
+679 PFESKRAVEIMGEL

-702 TSALLEKLTAINPKA
+702 TSSLLEKLTAINPKA

-773 VINNLEKIEIKDAP
+773 VINNLEKIEIKDVS

-816 NFITKESP
+816 GFVVKNGGKLTFMDEAKFELSKELQG
-824 APKSDLNVKIS
+824 KTDLGEKIS
-835 VDDWVRELG
+835 TSLAWLHSKHPEMFE
-844 GINANKQI
+844 NK
-852 KADLTKLY
+852 
-860 EKHKE
+860 
-865 LFTKPSDVFRLIK
+865 R
-878 AVKEN
+878 AVKELID
-883 PTFFYNN
+883 YVLD
-890 NEPNTALIG
+890 EPNTIKAG
-899 KILDNGKL
+899 KSENSVYL
-907 GKIGIQKDYD
+907 GKKDDTKIKDIVVDKD
-917 SEYLKLNHA
+917 SNKIIHA
-926 TYSSKADKENKRLL
+926 NSRKMNASEKKE
-940 RRNENSHLVGSP
+940 
-952 TPTQLTLGEAT
+952 
-963 EPTADGAKALLDEKG
+963 

-1003 RLARDNEIIPQ
+1003 RLARDSGIIPQ

-1061 SKFSASAVK
+1061 SKISASAVK

-1421 DIEGFAKGSNTND
+1421 DIEGFAKGSNAND

-1439 SHGEAEARNVQNRL
+1439 YHGEAEARNVQNRL
-1453 NLNKKDR
+1453 DLNKKGR
-1460 VYPHETFDVNPND
+1460 AHPHETFDVNPNE